1 MSDLDR
7 QGWFSDAIRGL
18 FAKLDSFVYSLIS
31 GLYQIFY
38 YVATATIIEGETVR
52 NFYSRVQLILGVIIM
67 FKVAISLFN
76 GIMNPDSLNDNK
88 NGFSSII
95 KRIVMV
101 LIMLVL
107 MVPLN
112 IPNVGSED
120 SYDNNS
126 QESWNARMNNN
137 GILFGTLFEI
147 QSRLLSQNTISKLI
161 LGDNDN
167 DEEYSLD
174 GSYSGYQLSS
184 IILKSFVTPN
194 VLVDGLDPEDD
205 KNRVCSADALSSQYD
220 DDSYADIYDQYEST
234 MIPSNVLSMVNV
246 SCSPEE
252 SIGQK
257 IGTVLG
263 TIAGGAG
270 GAVIGGP
277 IGLLIGAFG
286 ANTAADAIVD
296 YQNGAYYAFS
306 YSYIFSTLIGVLVVI
321 LLVSFTVDAAIRVF
335 KLAILK
341 LIAPVPILSYIDPKT
356 ESTFQNWLKMIGTTF
371 ADLFIRLGILNLIIF
386 FIKELDSNG
395 FGLHLD
401 DATGIVPIFAKL
413 FIILGLLM
421 FAKAAPKFIAD
432 SLGIKDTG
440 KFKLF
445 GGLGRLQ
452 ATGSMLAGTVGSA
465 ATNWR
470 AFRQEQPKR
479 EDVLQHPIA
488 ARASNFFR
496 RGVGAAGSAL
506 LGGAGGLITGAN
518 ALSGA
523 DSDFNKNVVRAQ
535 QNRNAQ
541 RASHSTMIGRFIDRQ
556 AQLWTGQ
563 SLADRDKQALDAN
576 IKAKEAIGNF
586 KKRAQEEA
594 RKNSN
599 ITGSVN
605 IQGPNGTTRSVVAN
619 YEKLI
624 AAMGAK
630 DSSGNF
636 TYNGGQYNVSD
647 FDTNV
652 LNELLKSQTNTYLSN
667 PNNAKSVEADFKAL
681 QSAVNSSSFA
691 RDVSS
696 YITNAS
702 TAFDNSGT
710 LMGKAAGA
718 VADYQYDMTHVKHMA
733 NKQANDSK

>member
-1 MSDLDR
+1 MVDNTERGIILDGFRSIMAGLDR
-7 QGWFSDAIRGL
+7 V
-18 FAKLDSFVYSLIS
+18 VYNLLSVI
-31 GLYQIFY
+31 YEIFFN
-38 YVATATIIEGETVR
+38 VATANIISGQTVKT
-52 NFYSRVQLILGVIIM
+52 FYSRVQLILGVVIM

-76 GIMNPDSLNDNK
+76 GIMNPDSLNDGK
-88 NGFSSII
+88 NAFSSII
-95 KRIVMV
+95 KRVVMV
-101 LIMLVL
+101 LIMFVL

-112 IPNVGSED
+112 IPNAGNSD
-120 SYDNNS
+120 DYTSNS
-126 QESWNARMNNN
+126 QSSWNARMNEN
-137 GILFGTLFEI
+137 GILFGTLYEV
-147 QSRLLSQNTISKLI
+147 QSRLLSQNIVSKLI
-161 LGDNDN
+161 LGTDYSASN
-167 DEEYSLD
+167 DEDDDPNSISNFANDTLHLNVNENEYEKAAR
-174 GSYSGYQLSS
+174 QLSS
-184 IILKSFVTPN
+184 IVLRCFVTIN
-194 VLVDGLDPEDD
+194 LESEYGDPAEDD
-205 KNRVCSADALSSQYD
+205 DRMCKEDSEPKLENYDKSYAVYED
-220 DDSYADIYDQYEST
+220 DDSTASEILAEINQMCDIQTGWGGERYAYNY
-234 MIPSNVLSMVNV
+234 L
-246 SCSPEE
+246 
-252 SIGQK
+252 
-257 IGTVLG
+257 
-263 TIAGGAG
+263 
-270 GAVIGGP
+270 
-277 IGLLIGAFG
+277 FG
-286 ANTAADAIVD
+286 
-296 YQNGAYYAFS
+296 
-306 YSYIFSTLIGVLVVI
+306 FSTIVGILFVI
-321 LLVSFTVDAAIRVF
+321 IIVSFTVDAAIRVF
-335 KLAILK
+335 KLAILR
-341 LIAPVPILSYIDPKT
+341 LIAPIPIISYIDPKT
-356 ESTFQNWLKMIGTTF
+356 ESTFQNWVKILGKTF
-371 ADLFIRLGILNLIIF
+371 ADLFVRLAIINFVIF
-386 FIKELDSNG
+386 FIREFGTNSLGVTVAGNG
-395 FGLHLD
+395 LVGVFSK
-401 DATGIVPIFAKL
+401 IF
-413 FIILGLLM
+413 IYLGLLM
-421 FAKAAPKFIAD
+421 FAKEAPKFIAD

-445 GGLGRLQ
+445 GGLGRLH

-506 LGGAGGLITGAN
+506 IGGAGGLITGAN

-523 DSDFNKNVVRAQ
+523 ESDFNKNVVRAQ

-541 RASHSTMIGRFIDRQ
+541 RASHSTMIGRFNDRQ

>member
-1 MSDLDR
+1 MVDNTERGIILDGFR
-7 QGWFSDAIRGL
+7 SIIAGIDRV
-18 FAKLDSFVYSLIS
+18 VYNLLSVI
-31 GLYQIFY
+31 YEIFFN
-38 YVATATIIEGETVR
+38 VATANIISGQTVKT
-52 NFYSRVQLILGVIIM
+52 FYSRVQLILGVVIM
-67 FKVAISLFN
+67 FKVAISLLN
-76 GIMNPDSLNDNK
+76 GIMNPDSLNDGK

-101 LIMLVL
+101 LIMFVL

-112 IPNVGSED
+112 IPNAGNSD
-120 SYDNNS
+120 DYTSNS
-126 QESWNARMNNN
+126 QSSWNARMNEN
-137 GILFGTLFEI
+137 GILFGTLYEV
-147 QSRLLSQNTISKLI
+147 QSRLLSQNIVSKLI
-161 LGDNDN
+161 LGTDYSASN
-167 DEEYSLD
+167 DEDDDPNSVSNFANDILHLNVNETEYEKAAR
-174 GSYSGYQLSS
+174 QLSS
-184 IILKSFVTPN
+184 IVLRCFVTIN
-194 VLVDGLDPEDD
+194 LESEYGDPTEDD
-205 KNRVCSADALSSQYD
+205 DRMCKEDDLENYDKSYDVYEYD
-220 DDSYADIYDQYEST
+220 DSTASEILAEINQKCDIETGYGGERYAYNY
-234 MIPSNVLSMVNV
+234 L
-246 SCSPEE
+246 
-252 SIGQK
+252 
-257 IGTVLG
+257 
-263 TIAGGAG
+263 
-270 GAVIGGP
+270 
-277 IGLLIGAFG
+277 FG
-286 ANTAADAIVD
+286 
-296 YQNGAYYAFS
+296 
-306 YSYIFSTLIGVLVVI
+306 FSTIVGVLFVI
-321 LLVSFTVDAAIRVF
+321 IIVSFTVDAAIRVF
-335 KLAILK
+335 KLAILR
-341 LIAPVPILSYIDPKT
+341 LIAPIPIISYIDPKT
-356 ESTFQNWLKMIGTTF
+356 ESTFQNWVKILGKTF
-371 ADLFIRLGILNLIIF
+371 ADLFVRLAIINFVIF
-386 FIKELDSNG
+386 FIREFGTNSLGVTVAGNG
-395 FGLHLD
+395 LVGVFSK
-401 DATGIVPIFAKL
+401 IF
-413 FIILGLLM
+413 IYLGLLM
-421 FAKAAPKFIAD
+421 FAKEAPKFIAD

-445 GGLGRLQ
+445 GGLGRLH

-506 LGGAGGLITGAN
+506 IGGAGGLITGAN

-523 DSDFNKNVVRAQ
+523 ESDFNKNVVRAQ

-541 RASHSTMIGRFIDRQ
+541 RASHSTMIGRFNDRQ

>member
-1 MSDLDR
+1 MVDNTERGIILDGFR
-7 QGWFSDAIRGL
+7 SIIAGIDRV
-18 FAKLDSFVYSLIS
+18 VYNLLSVI
-31 GLYQIFY
+31 YEIFFN
-38 YVATATIIEGETVR
+38 VATANIISGQTVKT
-52 NFYSRVQLILGVIIM
+52 FYSRVQLILGVVIM
-67 FKVAISLFN
+67 FKVAISLLN
-76 GIMNPDSLNDNK
+76 GIMNPDSLNDGK

-101 LIMLVL
+101 LIMFVL

-112 IPNVGSED
+112 IPNAGNSD
-120 SYDNNS
+120 DYTSNS
-126 QESWNARMNNN
+126 QSSWNARMNEN
-137 GILFGTLFEI
+137 GILFGTLYEV
-147 QSRLLSQNTISKLI
+147 QSRLLSQNIVSKLI
-161 LGDNDN
+161 LGTDYSASN
-167 DEEYSLD
+167 DEDDDPNSVSNFANDTLHLNVNETEYEKAAR
-174 GSYSGYQLSS
+174 QLSS
-184 IILKSFVTPN
+184 IVLRCFVTIN
-194 VLVDGLDPEDD
+194 LESEYGDPTEDD
-205 KNRVCSADALSSQYD
+205 DRICKEDDLENYDKSYDVYED
-220 DDSYADIYDQYEST
+220 DDSTASEILAEINQKCDIETGYGGERYAYNY
-234 MIPSNVLSMVNV
+234 L
-246 SCSPEE
+246 
-252 SIGQK
+252 
-257 IGTVLG
+257 
-263 TIAGGAG
+263 
-270 GAVIGGP
+270 
-277 IGLLIGAFG
+277 FG
-286 ANTAADAIVD
+286 
-296 YQNGAYYAFS
+296 
-306 YSYIFSTLIGVLVVI
+306 FSTIVGVLFVI
-321 LLVSFTVDAAIRVF
+321 IIVSFTVDAAIRVF
-335 KLAILK
+335 KLAILR
-341 LIAPVPILSYIDPKT
+341 LIAPIPIISYIDPKT
-356 ESTFQNWLKMIGTTF
+356 ESTFQNWVKILGKTF
-371 ADLFIRLGILNLIIF
+371 ADLFVRLAIINFVIF
-386 FIKELDSNG
+386 FIREFGTNSLGVTVAGNG
-395 FGLHLD
+395 LVGVFSK
-401 DATGIVPIFAKL
+401 IF
-413 FIILGLLM
+413 IYLGLLM
-421 FAKAAPKFIAD
+421 FAKEAPKFIAD

-445 GGLGRLQ
+445 GGLGRLH

-506 LGGAGGLITGAN
+506 IGGAGGLITGAN

-523 DSDFNKNVVRAQ
+523 ESDFNKNVVRAQ

-541 RASHSTMIGRFIDRQ
+541 RASHSTMIGRFNDRQ

>member
-1 MSDLDR
+1 MVDNTERGIILDGFRSIMAGLDR
-7 QGWFSDAIRGL
+7 V
-18 FAKLDSFVYSLIS
+18 VYNLLSVI
-31 GLYQIFY
+31 YEIFFN
-38 YVATATIIEGETVR
+38 VATANIISGQTVKT
-52 NFYSRVQLILGVIIM
+52 FYSRVQLILGVVIM

-76 GIMNPDSLNDNK
+76 GIMNPDSLNDGK

-95 KRIVMV
+95 KRVVMV
-101 LIMLVL
+101 LIMFVL

-112 IPNVGSED
+112 IPNAGNSD
-120 SYDNNS
+120 DYTSNS
-126 QESWNARMNNN
+126 QSSWNARMNEN
-137 GILFGTLFEI
+137 GILFGTLYEV
-147 QSRLLSQNTISKLI
+147 QSRLLSQNIVSKLI
-161 LGDNDN
+161 LGTDYSASN
-167 DEEYSLD
+167 DEDDDPNSISNFANDILHLNVNENEYEKAAR
-174 GSYSGYQLSS
+174 QLSS
-184 IILKSFVTPN
+184 IVLRCFVTIN
-194 VLVDGLDPEDD
+194 LESEYGDPAEDD
-205 KNRVCSADALSSQYD
+205 DRMCKEDSEPKLENYDKSYAVYEYD
-220 DDSYADIYDQYEST
+220 DSTASEILAEINQMCDIQTGWGGERYAYNY
-234 MIPSNVLSMVNV
+234 L
-246 SCSPEE
+246 
-252 SIGQK
+252 
-257 IGTVLG
+257 
-263 TIAGGAG
+263 
-270 GAVIGGP
+270 
-277 IGLLIGAFG
+277 FG
-286 ANTAADAIVD
+286 
-296 YQNGAYYAFS
+296 
-306 YSYIFSTLIGVLVVI
+306 FSTIVGILFVI
-321 LLVSFTVDAAIRVF
+321 IIVSFTVDAAIRVF
-335 KLAILK
+335 KLAILR
-341 LIAPVPILSYIDPKT
+341 LIAPIPIISYIDPKT
-356 ESTFQNWLKMIGTTF
+356 ESTFQNWVKILGKTF
-371 ADLFIRLGILNLIIF
+371 ADLFVRLAIINFVIF
-386 FIKELDSNG
+386 FIREFGTNSLGVTVAGNG
-395 FGLHLD
+395 LVGVFSK
-401 DATGIVPIFAKL
+401 IF
-413 FIILGLLM
+413 IYLGLLM
-421 FAKAAPKFIAD
+421 FAKEAPKFIAD

-445 GGLGRLQ
+445 GGLGRLH

-506 LGGAGGLITGAN
+506 IGGAGGLITGAN

-523 DSDFNKNVVRAQ
+523 ESDFNKNVVRAQ

-541 RASHSTMIGRFIDRQ
+541 RASHSTMIGRFNDRQ

>member
-1 MSDLDR
+1 MN
-7 QGWFSDAIRGL
+7 
-18 FAKLDSFVYSLIS
+18 VN
-31 GLYQIFY
+31 
-38 YVATATIIEGETVR
+38 ETE
-52 NFYSRVQLILGVIIM
+52 YE
-67 FKVAISLFN
+67 KA
-76 GIMNPDSLNDNK
+76 
-88 NGFSSII
+88 
-95 KRIVMV
+95 
-101 LIMLVL
+101 
-107 MVPLN
+107 
-112 IPNVGSED
+112 
-120 SYDNNS
+120 
-126 QESWNARMNNN
+126 AR
-137 GILFGTLFEI
+137 
-147 QSRLLSQNTISKLI
+147 
-161 LGDNDN
+161 
-167 DEEYSLD
+167 
-174 GSYSGYQLSS
+174 QLSS
-184 IILKSFVTPN
+184 IVLRCFVTIN
-194 VLVDGLDPEDD
+194 LESEYGDPTEDD
-205 KNRVCSADALSSQYD
+205 DRMCKEDDLENYDKSYDVYED
-220 DDSYADIYDQYEST
+220 DDSTASEILAEINQKCDIETGYGGERYAYNY
-234 MIPSNVLSMVNV
+234 L
-246 SCSPEE
+246 
-252 SIGQK
+252 
-257 IGTVLG
+257 
-263 TIAGGAG
+263 
-270 GAVIGGP
+270 
-277 IGLLIGAFG
+277 FG
-286 ANTAADAIVD
+286 
-296 YQNGAYYAFS
+296 
-306 YSYIFSTLIGVLVVI
+306 FSTIVGVLFVI
-321 LLVSFTVDAAIRVF
+321 IIVSFTVDAAIRVF
-335 KLAILK
+335 KLAILR
-341 LIAPVPILSYIDPKT
+341 LIAPIPIISYIDPKT
-356 ESTFQNWLKMIGTTF
+356 ESTFQNWVKILGKTF
-371 ADLFIRLGILNLIIF
+371 ADLFVRLAIINFVIF
-386 FIKELDSNG
+386 FIREFGTNSLGVTVAGNG
-395 FGLHLD
+395 LVGVFSK
-401 DATGIVPIFAKL
+401 IF
-413 FIILGLLM
+413 IYLGLLM
-421 FAKAAPKFIAD
+421 FAKEAPKFIAD

-445 GGLGRLQ
+445 GGLGRLH

-506 LGGAGGLITGAN
+506 IGGAGGLITGAN

-523 DSDFNKNVVRAQ
+523 ESDFNKNVVRAQ

-541 RASHSTMIGRFIDRQ
+541 RASHSTMIGRFNDRQ

>member
-1 MSDLDR
+1 MVDNTERGIILDGFRSIMAGLDR
-7 QGWFSDAIRGL
+7 V
-18 FAKLDSFVYSLIS
+18 VYNLLSVI
-31 GLYQIFY
+31 YEIFFN
-38 YVATATIIEGETVR
+38 VATANIISGQTVKT
-52 NFYSRVQLILGVIIM
+52 FYSRVQLILGVVIM

-76 GIMNPDSLNDNK
+76 GIMNPDSLNDGK

-95 KRIVMV
+95 KRVVMV
-101 LIMLVL
+101 LIMFVL

-112 IPNVGSED
+112 IPNAGNSD
-120 SYDNNS
+120 DYTSNS
-126 QESWNARMNNN
+126 QSSWNARMNEN
-137 GILFGTLFEI
+137 GILFGTLYEV
-147 QSRLLSQNTISKLI
+147 QSRLLSQNIVSKLI
-161 LGDNDN
+161 LGTDYSASN
-167 DEEYSLD
+167 DEDDDPNSISNFANDTLHLNVNENEYEKAAR
-174 GSYSGYQLSS
+174 QLSS
-184 IILKSFVTPN
+184 IVLRCFVTIN
-194 VLVDGLDPEDD
+194 LESEYGDPAEDD
-205 KNRVCSADALSSQYD
+205 DRMCKEDSEPKLENYDKSYAVYED
-220 DDSYADIYDQYEST
+220 DDSTASEILAEINQMCDIQTGFGGERYAYNY
-234 MIPSNVLSMVNV
+234 L
-246 SCSPEE
+246 
-252 SIGQK
+252 
-257 IGTVLG
+257 
-263 TIAGGAG
+263 
-270 GAVIGGP
+270 
-277 IGLLIGAFG
+277 FG
-286 ANTAADAIVD
+286 
-296 YQNGAYYAFS
+296 
-306 YSYIFSTLIGVLVVI
+306 FSTIVGILFVI
-321 LLVSFTVDAAIRVF
+321 IIVSFTVDAAIRVF
-335 KLAILK
+335 KLAILR
-341 LIAPVPILSYIDPKT
+341 LIAPIPIISYIDPKT
-356 ESTFQNWLKMIGTTF
+356 ESTFQNWVKILGKTF
-371 ADLFIRLGILNLIIF
+371 ADLFVRLAIINFVIF
-386 FIKELDSNG
+386 FIREFGTNSLGVTVAGNG
-395 FGLHLD
+395 LVGVFSK
-401 DATGIVPIFAKL
+401 IF
-413 FIILGLLM
+413 IYLGLLM
-421 FAKAAPKFIAD
+421 FAKEAPKFIAD

-445 GGLGRLQ
+445 GGLGRLH

-506 LGGAGGLITGAN
+506 IGGAGGLITGAN

-523 DSDFNKNVVRAQ
+523 ESDFNKNVVRAQ

-541 RASHSTMIGRFIDRQ
+541 RASHSTMIGRFNDRQ

>member
-1 MSDLDR
+1 MVDNTERGIILDGFRTIMAGLDR
-7 QGWFSDAIRGL
+7 V
-18 FAKLDSFVYSLIS
+18 VYNLLSVI
-31 GLYQIFY
+31 YEIFFN
-38 YVATATIIEGETVR
+38 VATANIISGQTVKT
-52 NFYSRVQLILGVIIM
+52 FYSRVQLILGVVIM

-76 GIMNPDSLNDNK
+76 GIMNPDSLNDGK

-95 KRIVMV
+95 KRVVMV
-101 LIMLVL
+101 LIMFVL

-112 IPNVGSED
+112 IPNAGNSD
-120 SYDNNS
+120 DYTSNS
-126 QESWNARMNNN
+126 QSSWNARMNEN
-137 GILFGTLFEI
+137 GILFGTLYEV
-147 QSRLLSQNTISKLI
+147 QSRLLSQNIVSKLI
-161 LGDNDN
+161 LGTDYSASN
-167 DEEYSLD
+167 DEDDDPNSISNFANDTLHLNVNENEYEKAAR
-174 GSYSGYQLSS
+174 QLSS
-184 IILKSFVTPN
+184 IVLRCFVTIN
-194 VLVDGLDPEDD
+194 LESEYGDPAEDD
-205 KNRVCSADALSSQYD
+205 DRMCKEDSEPKLENYDKSYAVYED
-220 DDSYADIYDQYEST
+220 DDSTASEILAEINQMCDIQTGLGGERYAYNY
-234 MIPSNVLSMVNV
+234 L
-246 SCSPEE
+246 
-252 SIGQK
+252 
-257 IGTVLG
+257 
-263 TIAGGAG
+263 
-270 GAVIGGP
+270 
-277 IGLLIGAFG
+277 FG
-286 ANTAADAIVD
+286 
-296 YQNGAYYAFS
+296 
-306 YSYIFSTLIGVLVVI
+306 FSTIVGILFVI
-321 LLVSFTVDAAIRVF
+321 IIVSFTVDAAIRVF
-335 KLAILK
+335 KLAILR
-341 LIAPVPILSYIDPKT
+341 LIAPIPIISYIDPKT
-356 ESTFQNWLKMIGTTF
+356 ESTFQNWVKILGKTF
-371 ADLFIRLGILNLIIF
+371 ADLFVRLAIINFVIF
-386 FIKELDSNG
+386 FIREFGTNSLGVTVAGNG
-395 FGLHLD
+395 LVGVFSK
-401 DATGIVPIFAKL
+401 IF
-413 FIILGLLM
+413 IYLGLLM
-421 FAKAAPKFIAD
+421 FAKEAPKFIAD

-445 GGLGRLQ
+445 GGLGRLH

-506 LGGAGGLITGAN
+506 IGGAGGLITGAN

-523 DSDFNKNVVRAQ
+523 ESDFNKNVVRAQ

-541 RASHSTMIGRFIDRQ
+541 RASHSTMIGRFNDRQ

>member
-1 MSDLDR
+1 M
-7 QGWFSDAIRGL
+7 
-18 FAKLDSFVYSLIS
+18 
-31 GLYQIFY
+31 
-38 YVATATIIEGETVR
+38 
-52 NFYSRVQLILGVIIM
+52 
-67 FKVAISLFN
+67 
-76 GIMNPDSLNDNK
+76 
-88 NGFSSII
+88 
-95 KRIVMV
+95 
-101 LIMLVL
+101 
-107 MVPLN
+107 
-112 IPNVGSED
+112 
-120 SYDNNS
+120 
-126 QESWNARMNNN
+126 
-137 GILFGTLFEI
+137 
-147 QSRLLSQNTISKLI
+147 
-161 LGDNDN
+161 
-167 DEEYSLD
+167 
-174 GSYSGYQLSS
+174 
-184 IILKSFVTPN
+184 
-194 VLVDGLDPEDD
+194 
-205 KNRVCSADALSSQYD
+205 
-220 DDSYADIYDQYEST
+220 
-234 MIPSNVLSMVNV
+234 
-246 SCSPEE
+246 
-252 SIGQK
+252 
-257 IGTVLG
+257 
-263 TIAGGAG
+263 
-270 GAVIGGP
+270 
-277 IGLLIGAFG
+277 
-286 ANTAADAIVD
+286 
-296 YQNGAYYAFS
+296 
-306 YSYIFSTLIGVLVVI
+306 
-321 LLVSFTVDAAIRVF
+321 
-335 KLAILK
+335 
-341 LIAPVPILSYIDPKT
+341 
-356 ESTFQNWLKMIGTTF
+356 
-371 ADLFIRLGILNLIIF
+371 IIF

-523 DSDFNKNVVRAQ
+523 ESDFNKNVVRAQ

-541 RASHSTMIGRFIDRQ
+541 RASHSTMIGRFNDRQ

-619 YEKLI
+619 YEKLV

-718 VADYQYDMTHVKHMA
+718 VADYQYDMTHVKHMS

>member
-1 MSDLDR
+1 MVDNTERGIILDGFR
-7 QGWFSDAIRGL
+7 SIIAGIDRV
-18 FAKLDSFVYSLIS
+18 VYNLLSVI
-31 GLYQIFY
+31 YEIFFN
-38 YVATATIIEGETVR
+38 VATANIISGQTVKT
-52 NFYSRVQLILGVIIM
+52 FYSRVQLILGVVIM
-67 FKVAISLFN
+67 FKVAISLLN
-76 GIMNPDSLNDNK
+76 GIMNPDSLNDGK

-101 LIMLVL
+101 LIMFVL

-112 IPNVGSED
+112 IPNAGNSD
-120 SYDNNS
+120 DYTSNS
-126 QESWNARMNNN
+126 QSSWNARMNEN
-137 GILFGTLFEI
+137 GILFGTLYEV
-147 QSRLLSQNTISKLI
+147 QSRLLSQNIVSKLI
-161 LGDNDN
+161 LGTDYSASN
-167 DEEYSLD
+167 DEDDDPNSVSNFANDTLHLNVNETEYEKAAR
-174 GSYSGYQLSS
+174 QLSS
-184 IILKSFVTPN
+184 IVLRCFVTIN
-194 VLVDGLDPEDD
+194 LESEYGDPTEDD
-205 KNRVCSADALSSQYD
+205 DRMCKEDDLENYDKSYDVYED
-220 DDSYADIYDQYEST
+220 DDSTASEILAEINQKCDIETGYGGERYAYNY
-234 MIPSNVLSMVNV
+234 L
-246 SCSPEE
+246 
-252 SIGQK
+252 
-257 IGTVLG
+257 
-263 TIAGGAG
+263 
-270 GAVIGGP
+270 
-277 IGLLIGAFG
+277 FG
-286 ANTAADAIVD
+286 
-296 YQNGAYYAFS
+296 
-306 YSYIFSTLIGVLVVI
+306 FSTIVGVLFVI
-321 LLVSFTVDAAIRVF
+321 IIVSFTVDAAIRVF
-335 KLAILK
+335 KLAILR
-341 LIAPVPILSYIDPKT
+341 LIAPISIISYIDPKT
-356 ESTFQNWLKMIGTTF
+356 ESTFQNWVKILGKTF
-371 ADLFIRLGILNLIIF
+371 ADLFVRLAIINFVIF
-386 FIKELDSNG
+386 FIREFGTNSLGVTVAGNG
-395 FGLHLD
+395 LVGVFSK
-401 DATGIVPIFAKL
+401 IF
-413 FIILGLLM
+413 IYLGLLM
-421 FAKAAPKFIAD
+421 FAKEAPKFIAD

-445 GGLGRLQ
+445 GGLGRLH

-506 LGGAGGLITGAN
+506 IGGAGGLITGAN

-523 DSDFNKNVVRAQ
+523 ESDFNKNVVRAQ

-541 RASHSTMIGRFIDRQ
+541 RASHSTMIGRFNDRQ

>member
-1 MSDLDR
+1 MVDNTERGIILDGFRSIMAGLDR
-7 QGWFSDAIRGL
+7 V
-18 FAKLDSFVYSLIS
+18 VYNLLSVI
-31 GLYQIFY
+31 YEIFFN
-38 YVATATIIEGETVR
+38 VATANIISGQTVKT
-52 NFYSRVQLILGVIIM
+52 FYSRVQLILGVVIM

-76 GIMNPDSLNDNK
+76 GIMNPDSLNDGK

-95 KRIVMV
+95 KRVVMV
-101 LIMLVL
+101 LIMFVL

-112 IPNVGSED
+112 IPNAGNSD
-120 SYDNNS
+120 DYTSNS
-126 QESWNARMNNN
+126 QSSWNARMNEN
-137 GILFGTLFEI
+137 GILFGTLYEV
-147 QSRLLSQNTISKLI
+147 QSRLLSQNIVSKLI
-161 LGDNDN
+161 LGTDYSASN
-167 DEEYSLD
+167 DEDDDPNSISNFANDTLHLNVNENEYEKAAR
-174 GSYSGYQLSS
+174 QLSS
-184 IILKSFVTPN
+184 IVLRCFVTIN
-194 VLVDGLDPEDD
+194 LESEYGDPAEDD
-205 KNRVCSADALSSQYD
+205 DRMCKEDSEPKLENYDKSYAVYED
-220 DDSYADIYDQYEST
+220 DDSTASEILAEINQMCDIQTGYGGERYAYNY
-234 MIPSNVLSMVNV
+234 L
-246 SCSPEE
+246 
-252 SIGQK
+252 
-257 IGTVLG
+257 
-263 TIAGGAG
+263 
-270 GAVIGGP
+270 
-277 IGLLIGAFG
+277 FG
-286 ANTAADAIVD
+286 
-296 YQNGAYYAFS
+296 
-306 YSYIFSTLIGVLVVI
+306 FSTIVGILFVI
-321 LLVSFTVDAAIRVF
+321 IIVSFTVDAAIRVF
-335 KLAILK
+335 KLAILR
-341 LIAPVPILSYIDPKT
+341 LIAPIPIISYIDPKT
-356 ESTFQNWLKMIGTTF
+356 ESTFQNWVKILGKTF
-371 ADLFIRLGILNLIIF
+371 ADLFVRLAIINFVIF
-386 FIKELDSNG
+386 FIREFGTNSLGVTVAGNG
-395 FGLHLD
+395 LVGVFSK
-401 DATGIVPIFAKL
+401 IF
-413 FIILGLLM
+413 IYLGLLM
-421 FAKAAPKFIAD
+421 FAKEAPKFIAD

-445 GGLGRLQ
+445 GGLGRLH

-506 LGGAGGLITGAN
+506 IGGAGGLITGAN

-523 DSDFNKNVVRAQ
+523 ESDFNKNVVRAQ

-541 RASHSTMIGRFIDRQ
+541 RASHSTMIGRFNDRQ

-619 YEKLI
+619 YEKLV

-652 LNELLKSQTNTYLSN
+652 LNDLLKSQTNTYLSN

>member
-1 MSDLDR
+1 MVDNTERGIILDGFRSIMAGLDR
-7 QGWFSDAIRGL
+7 V
-18 FAKLDSFVYSLIS
+18 VYNLLSVI
-31 GLYQIFY
+31 YEIFFN
-38 YVATATIIEGETVR
+38 VATANIISGQTVKT
-52 NFYSRVQLILGVIIM
+52 FYSRVQLILGVVIM

-76 GIMNPDSLNDNK
+76 GIMNPDSLNDGK

-95 KRIVMV
+95 KRVVMV
-101 LIMLVL
+101 LIMFVL

-112 IPNVGSED
+112 IPNAGNSD
-120 SYDNNS
+120 DYTSNS
-126 QESWNARMNNN
+126 QSSWNARMNEN
-137 GILFGTLFEI
+137 GILFGTLYEV
-147 QSRLLSQNTISKLI
+147 QSRLLSQNIVSKLI
-161 LGDNDN
+161 LGTDYSASN
-167 DEEYSLD
+167 DEDDDPNSISNFANDTLHLNVNENEYEKAAR
-174 GSYSGYQLSS
+174 QLSS
-184 IILKSFVTPN
+184 IVLRCFVTIN
-194 VLVDGLDPEDD
+194 LESEYGDPAEDD
-205 KNRVCSADALSSQYD
+205 DRMCKEDSEPELENYDKSYAVYED
-220 DDSYADIYDQYEST
+220 DDSTASEILAEINQMCDIQTGKGGERYAYNY
-234 MIPSNVLSMVNV
+234 L
-246 SCSPEE
+246 
-252 SIGQK
+252 
-257 IGTVLG
+257 
-263 TIAGGAG
+263 
-270 GAVIGGP
+270 
-277 IGLLIGAFG
+277 FG
-286 ANTAADAIVD
+286 
-296 YQNGAYYAFS
+296 
-306 YSYIFSTLIGVLVVI
+306 FSTIVGILFVI
-321 LLVSFTVDAAIRVF
+321 IIVSFTVDAAIRVF
-335 KLAILK
+335 KLAILR
-341 LIAPVPILSYIDPKT
+341 LIAPIPIISYIDPKT
-356 ESTFQNWLKMIGTTF
+356 ESTFQNWVKILGKTF
-371 ADLFIRLGILNLIIF
+371 ADLFVRLAIINFVIF
-386 FIKELDSNG
+386 FIREFGTNSLGVTVAGNG
-395 FGLHLD
+395 LVGVFSK
-401 DATGIVPIFAKL
+401 IF
-413 FIILGLLM
+413 IYLGLLM
-421 FAKAAPKFIAD
+421 FAKEAPKFIAD

-445 GGLGRLQ
+445 GGLGRLH

-506 LGGAGGLITGAN
+506 IGGAGGLITGAN

-523 DSDFNKNVVRAQ
+523 ESDFNKNVVRAQ
-535 QNRNAQ
+535 QNRNAR
-541 RASHSTMIGRFIDRQ
+541 RASHSTMIGRFKDRQ

>member
-1 MSDLDR
+1 MVDNTERGIILDGFRSIMAGLDR
-7 QGWFSDAIRGL
+7 V
-18 FAKLDSFVYSLIS
+18 VYNLLSVI
-31 GLYQIFY
+31 YEIFFN
-38 YVATATIIEGETVR
+38 VATANIISGQTVKT
-52 NFYSRVQLILGVIIM
+52 FYSRVQLILGVVIM

-76 GIMNPDSLNDNK
+76 GIMNPDSLNDGK

-95 KRIVMV
+95 KRVVMV
-101 LIMLVL
+101 LIMFVL

-112 IPNVGSED
+112 IPNAGNSD
-120 SYDNNS
+120 DYTSNS
-126 QESWNARMNNN
+126 QSSWNARMNEN
-137 GILFGTLFEI
+137 GILFGTLYEV
-147 QSRLLSQNTISKLI
+147 QSRLLSQNIVSKLI
-161 LGDNDN
+161 LGTDYSASN
-167 DEEYSLD
+167 DEDDDPNSISNFANDTLHLNVNENEYEKAAR
-174 GSYSGYQLSS
+174 QLSS
-184 IILKSFVTPN
+184 IVLRCFVTIN
-194 VLVDGLDPEDD
+194 LESEYGDPAEDD
-205 KNRVCSADALSSQYD
+205 DRMCKEDGEPKLENYDKSYAVYED
-220 DDSYADIYDQYEST
+220 DDSTASEILAEINQMCDIQTGYGGERYAYNY
-234 MIPSNVLSMVNV
+234 L
-246 SCSPEE
+246 
-252 SIGQK
+252 
-257 IGTVLG
+257 
-263 TIAGGAG
+263 
-270 GAVIGGP
+270 
-277 IGLLIGAFG
+277 FG
-286 ANTAADAIVD
+286 
-296 YQNGAYYAFS
+296 
-306 YSYIFSTLIGVLVVI
+306 FSTIVGILFVI
-321 LLVSFTVDAAIRVF
+321 IIVSFTVDAAIRVF
-335 KLAILK
+335 KLAILR
-341 LIAPVPILSYIDPKT
+341 LIAPIPIISYIDPKT
-356 ESTFQNWLKMIGTTF
+356 ESTFQNWVKILGKTF
-371 ADLFIRLGILNLIIF
+371 ADLFVRLAIINFVIF
-386 FIKELDSNG
+386 FIREFGTNSLGVTVAGNG
-395 FGLHLD
+395 LVGVFSK
-401 DATGIVPIFAKL
+401 IF
-413 FIILGLLM
+413 IYLGLLM
-421 FAKAAPKFIAD
+421 FAKEAPKFIAD

-445 GGLGRLQ
+445 GGLGRLH

-506 LGGAGGLITGAN
+506 IGGAGGLITGAN

-523 DSDFNKNVVRAQ
+523 ESDFNKNVVRAQ

-541 RASHSTMIGRFIDRQ
+541 RASHSTMIGRFNDRQ

>member
-1 MSDLDR
+1 MVDNTERGIILDGFRSIMAGLDR
-7 QGWFSDAIRGL
+7 V
-18 FAKLDSFVYSLIS
+18 VYNLLSVI
-31 GLYQIFY
+31 YEIFFN
-38 YVATATIIEGETVR
+38 VATANIISGQTVKT
-52 NFYSRVQLILGVIIM
+52 FYSRVQLILGVVIM

-76 GIMNPDSLNDNK
+76 GIMNPDSLNDGK

-95 KRIVMV
+95 KRVVMV
-101 LIMLVL
+101 LIMFVL

-112 IPNVGSED
+112 IPNAGNSD
-120 SYDNNS
+120 DYTSNS
-126 QESWNARMNNN
+126 QSSWNARMNEN
-137 GILFGTLFEI
+137 GILFGTLYEV
-147 QSRLLSQNTISKLI
+147 QSRLLSQNIVSKLI
-161 LGDNDN
+161 LGTDYSASN
-167 DEEYSLD
+167 DEDDDPNSISNFANDTLHLNVNENEYEKAAR
-174 GSYSGYQLSS
+174 QLSS
-184 IILKSFVTPN
+184 IVLRCFVTIN
-194 VLVDGLDPEDD
+194 LESEYGDPAEDD
-205 KNRVCSADALSSQYD
+205 DRMCKEDSEPKLENYDKSYAVYED
-220 DDSYADIYDQYEST
+220 DDSTASEILAEINQMCDIQTGRGGERYAYNY
-234 MIPSNVLSMVNV
+234 L
-246 SCSPEE
+246 
-252 SIGQK
+252 
-257 IGTVLG
+257 
-263 TIAGGAG
+263 
-270 GAVIGGP
+270 
-277 IGLLIGAFG
+277 FG
-286 ANTAADAIVD
+286 
-296 YQNGAYYAFS
+296 
-306 YSYIFSTLIGVLVVI
+306 FSTIVGILFVI
-321 LLVSFTVDAAIRVF
+321 IIVSFTVDAAIRVF
-335 KLAILK
+335 KLAILR
-341 LIAPVPILSYIDPKT
+341 LIAPIPIISYIDPKT
-356 ESTFQNWLKMIGTTF
+356 ESTFQNWVKILGKTF
-371 ADLFIRLGILNLIIF
+371 ADLFVRLAIINFVIF
-386 FIKELDSNG
+386 FIREFGTNSLGVTVAGNG
-395 FGLHLD
+395 LVGVFSK
-401 DATGIVPIFAKL
+401 IF
-413 FIILGLLM
+413 IYLGLLM
-421 FAKAAPKFIAD
+421 FAKEAPKFIAD

-445 GGLGRLQ
+445 GGLGRLH

-506 LGGAGGLITGAN
+506 IGGAGGLITGAN

-523 DSDFNKNVVRAQ
+523 ESDFNKNVVRAQ

>member
-1 MSDLDR
+1 MVDNTERGIILDGFRSIMAGLDR
-7 QGWFSDAIRGL
+7 V
-18 FAKLDSFVYSLIS
+18 VYNLLSVI
-31 GLYQIFY
+31 YEIFFN
-38 YVATATIIEGETVR
+38 VATANIISGQTVKT
-52 NFYSRVQLILGVIIM
+52 FYSRVQLILGVVIM

-76 GIMNPDSLNDNK
+76 GIMNPDSLNDGK

-95 KRIVMV
+95 KRVVMV
-101 LIMLVL
+101 LIMFVL

-112 IPNVGSED
+112 IPNAGNSD
-120 SYDNNS
+120 DYTSNS
-126 QESWNARMNNN
+126 QSSWNARMNEN
-137 GILFGTLFEI
+137 GILFGTLYEV
-147 QSRLLSQNTISKLI
+147 QSRLLSQNIVSKLI
-161 LGDNDN
+161 LGTDYSASN
-167 DEEYSLD
+167 DEDDDPNSVSNFANDTLHLNVNETEYEKAAR
-174 GSYSGYQLSS
+174 QLSS
-184 IILKSFVTPN
+184 IVLRCFVTIN
-194 VLVDGLDPEDD
+194 LESEYGDPAEDD
-205 KNRVCSADALSSQYD
+205 DRMCKESDLENYDKSYDVYED
-220 DDSYADIYDQYEST
+220 DDSTASEILAEINQKCDIQTGLGGERYAYNY
-234 MIPSNVLSMVNV
+234 L
-246 SCSPEE
+246 
-252 SIGQK
+252 
-257 IGTVLG
+257 
-263 TIAGGAG
+263 
-270 GAVIGGP
+270 
-277 IGLLIGAFG
+277 FG
-286 ANTAADAIVD
+286 
-296 YQNGAYYAFS
+296 
-306 YSYIFSTLIGVLVVI
+306 FSTIVGILFVI
-321 LLVSFTVDAAIRVF
+321 IIVSFTVDAAIRVF
-335 KLAILK
+335 KLAILR
-341 LIAPVPILSYIDPKT
+341 LIAPIPIISYIDPKT
-356 ESTFQNWLKMIGTTF
+356 ESTFQNWVKILGKTF
-371 ADLFIRLGILNLIIF
+371 ADLFVRLAIINFVIF
-386 FIKELDSNG
+386 FIREFGTNG
-395 FGLHLD
+395 LGVTVVGNGLV
-401 DATGIVPIFAKL
+401 GVFSKIF
-413 FIILGLLM
+413 IYLGLLM
-421 FAKAAPKFIAD
+421 FAKEAPKFIAD

-445 GGLGRLQ
+445 GGLGRLH

-506 LGGAGGLITGAN
+506 IGGAGGLITGAN

-523 DSDFNKNVVRAQ
+523 ESDFHKNVVRAQ

-541 RASHSTMIGRFIDRQ
+541 RASHSTMIGRFNDRQ

>member
-1 MSDLDR
+1 MVDNTERGIILDGFRSIMAGLDR
-7 QGWFSDAIRGL
+7 V
-18 FAKLDSFVYSLIS
+18 VYNLLSVI
-31 GLYQIFY
+31 YEIFFN
-38 YVATATIIEGETVR
+38 VATANIISGQTVKT
-52 NFYSRVQLILGVIIM
+52 FYSRVQLILGVVIM

-76 GIMNPDSLNDNK
+76 GIMNPDSLNDGK

-101 LIMLVL
+101 LIMFVL

-112 IPNVGSED
+112 IPNAGNSD
-120 SYDNNS
+120 DYTSNS
-126 QESWNARMNNN
+126 QSSWNARMNEN
-137 GILFGTLFEI
+137 GILFGTLYEV
-147 QSRLLSQNTISKLI
+147 QSRLLSQNIVSKLI
-161 LGDNDN
+161 LGTDYSASN
-167 DEEYSLD
+167 DEDDDPNSVSNFANDTEYEKAAR
-174 GSYSGYQLSS
+174 QLSS
-184 IILKSFVTPN
+184 IVLRCFVTINLESEYGNPT
-194 VLVDGLDPEDD
+194 EDD
-205 KNRVCSADALSSQYD
+205 DRMCKESDLENYDKSYDVYED
-220 DDSYADIYDQYEST
+220 DDSTASEILAE
-234 MIPSNVLSMVNV
+234 IN
-246 SCSPEE
+246 
-252 SIGQK
+252 QK
-257 IGTVLG
+257 CDIGTG
-263 TIAGGAG
+263 YGGERYAYNY
-270 GAVIGGP
+270 
-277 IGLLIGAFG
+277 LFG
-286 ANTAADAIVD
+286 
-296 YQNGAYYAFS
+296 
-306 YSYIFSTLIGVLVVI
+306 FSTIVGILFVI
-321 LLVSFTVDAAIRVF
+321 IIVSFTVDAAIRVF
-335 KLAILK
+335 KLAILR
-341 LIAPVPILSYIDPKT
+341 LIAPIPIISYIDPKT
-356 ESTFQNWLKMIGTTF
+356 ESTFQNWVKILGKTF
-371 ADLFIRLGILNLIIF
+371 ADLFVRLAIINFVIF
-386 FIKELDSNG
+386 FIREFGTNG
-395 FGLHLD
+395 LGVTVVGNGLV
-401 DATGIVPIFAKL
+401 GVFSKIF
-413 FIILGLLM
+413 IYLGLLM
-421 FAKAAPKFIAD
+421 FAKEAPKFIAD

-445 GGLGRLQ
+445 GGLGRLH

-470 AFRQEQPKR
+470 AFREEQPKR

-506 LGGAGGLITGAN
+506 IGGAGGLITGAN

-523 DSDFNKNVVRAQ
+523 ESDFNKNVVRAQ

-541 RASHSTMIGRFIDRQ
+541 RASHSTMIGRFNDRQ
-556 AQLWTGQ
+556 SQLWTGQ

-718 VADYQYDMTHVKHMA
+718 VADYQYDMKHVKHMA

>member
-1 MSDLDR
+1 MVDNTERGIILDGFRSIMAGLDR
-7 QGWFSDAIRGL
+7 V
-18 FAKLDSFVYSLIS
+18 VYNLLSVI
-31 GLYQIFY
+31 YEIFFN
-38 YVATATIIEGETVR
+38 VATANIISGQTVKT
-52 NFYSRVQLILGVIIM
+52 FYSRVQLILGVVIM

-76 GIMNPDSLNDNK
+76 GIMNPDSLNDGK

-95 KRIVMV
+95 KRVVMV
-101 LIMLVL
+101 LIMFVL

-112 IPNVGSED
+112 IPNAGNSD
-120 SYDNNS
+120 DYTSNS
-126 QESWNARMNNN
+126 QSSWNARMNEN
-137 GILFGTLFEI
+137 GILFGTLYEV
-147 QSRLLSQNTISKLI
+147 QSRLLSQNIVSKLI
-161 LGDNDN
+161 LGTDYSASN
-167 DEEYSLD
+167 DEDDDPNSISNFANDTLHLNVNENEYEKAAR
-174 GSYSGYQLSS
+174 QLSS
-184 IILKSFVTPN
+184 IVLRCFVTIN
-194 VLVDGLDPEDD
+194 LESEYGDPAEDD
-205 KNRVCSADALSSQYD
+205 DRMCKEDSEPKLENYDKSYAVYED
-220 DDSYADIYDQYEST
+220 DDSTASEILAEINQMCDIQTGWGGERYAYNY
-234 MIPSNVLSMVNV
+234 L
-246 SCSPEE
+246 
-252 SIGQK
+252 
-257 IGTVLG
+257 
-263 TIAGGAG
+263 
-270 GAVIGGP
+270 
-277 IGLLIGAFG
+277 FG
-286 ANTAADAIVD
+286 
-296 YQNGAYYAFS
+296 
-306 YSYIFSTLIGVLVVI
+306 FSTIVGILFVI
-321 LLVSFTVDAAIRVF
+321 IIVSFTVDAAIRVF
-335 KLAILK
+335 KLAILR
-341 LIAPVPILSYIDPKT
+341 LIAPIPIISYIDPKT
-356 ESTFQNWLKMIGTTF
+356 ESTFQNWVKILGKTF
-371 ADLFIRLGILNLIIF
+371 ADLFVRLAIINFVIF
-386 FIKELDSNG
+386 FIREFGTNSLGVTVAGNG
-395 FGLHLD
+395 LVGVFSK
-401 DATGIVPIFAKL
+401 IF
-413 FIILGLLM
+413 IYLGLLM
-421 FAKAAPKFIAD
+421 FAKEAPKFIAD

-445 GGLGRLQ
+445 GGLGRLH

-506 LGGAGGLITGAN
+506 IGGAGGLITGAN

-523 DSDFNKNVVRAQ
+523 ESDFNKNVVRAQ

-541 RASHSTMIGRFIDRQ
+541 RASHSTMIGRFNDRQ

>member
-1 MSDLDR
+1 MVDNTERGIILDGFRSIMAGLDR
-7 QGWFSDAIRGL
+7 V
-18 FAKLDSFVYSLIS
+18 VYNLLSVI
-31 GLYQIFY
+31 YEIFFN
-38 YVATATIIEGETVR
+38 VATANIISGQTVKT
-52 NFYSRVQLILGVIIM
+52 FYSRVQLILGVVIM

-76 GIMNPDSLNDNK
+76 GIMNPDSLNDGK

-95 KRIVMV
+95 KRVVMV
-101 LIMLVL
+101 LIMFVL

-112 IPNVGSED
+112 IPNAGNSD
-120 SYDNNS
+120 DYTSNS
-126 QESWNARMNNN
+126 QSSWNARMNEN
-137 GILFGTLFEI
+137 GILFGTLYEV
-147 QSRLLSQNTISKLI
+147 QSRLLSQNIVSKLI
-161 LGDNDN
+161 LGTDYSASN
-167 DEEYSLD
+167 DEDDDPNSISNFANDTLHLNVNENEYEKAAR
-174 GSYSGYQLSS
+174 QLSS
-184 IILKSFVTPN
+184 IVLRCFVTIN
-194 VLVDGLDPEDD
+194 LESEYGDPAEDD
-205 KNRVCSADALSSQYD
+205 DRMCKEDSEPKLENYDKSYAVYED
-220 DDSYADIYDQYEST
+220 DDSTASEILAEINQMCDIQTGSGGERYAYNY
-234 MIPSNVLSMVNV
+234 L
-246 SCSPEE
+246 
-252 SIGQK
+252 
-257 IGTVLG
+257 
-263 TIAGGAG
+263 
-270 GAVIGGP
+270 
-277 IGLLIGAFG
+277 FG
-286 ANTAADAIVD
+286 
-296 YQNGAYYAFS
+296 
-306 YSYIFSTLIGVLVVI
+306 FSTIVGILFVI
-321 LLVSFTVDAAIRVF
+321 IIVSFTVDAAIRVF
-335 KLAILK
+335 KLAILR
-341 LIAPVPILSYIDPKT
+341 LIAPIPIISYIDPKT
-356 ESTFQNWLKMIGTTF
+356 ESTFQNWVKILGKTF
-371 ADLFIRLGILNLIIF
+371 ADLFVRLAIINFVIF
-386 FIKELDSNG
+386 FIREFGTNSLGVTVAGNG
-395 FGLHLD
+395 LVGVFSK
-401 DATGIVPIFAKL
+401 IF
-413 FIILGLLM
+413 IYLGLLM
-421 FAKAAPKFIAD
+421 FAKEAPKFIAD

-440 KFKLF
+440 KFKLI
-445 GGLGRLQ
+445 GGLGRLH

-506 LGGAGGLITGAN
+506 IGGAGGLITGAN

-523 DSDFNKNVVRAQ
+523 ESDFNKNVVRAQ

-541 RASHSTMIGRFIDRQ
+541 RASHSTMIGRFNDRQ

>member
-1 MSDLDR
+1 MVDNTERGIILDGFR
-7 QGWFSDAIRGL
+7 SIIAGIDRV
-18 FAKLDSFVYSLIS
+18 VYNLLSVI
-31 GLYQIFY
+31 YEIFFN
-38 YVATATIIEGETVR
+38 VATANIISGQTVKT
-52 NFYSRVQLILGVIIM
+52 FYSRVQLILGVVIM
-67 FKVAISLFN
+67 FKVAISLLN
-76 GIMNPDSLNDNK
+76 GIMNPDSLNDGK

-101 LIMLVL
+101 LIMFVL

-112 IPNVGSED
+112 IPNAGNSD
-120 SYDNNS
+120 DYTSNS
-126 QESWNARMNNN
+126 QSSWNARMNEN
-137 GILFGTLFEI
+137 GILFGTLYEV
-147 QSRLLSQNTISKLI
+147 QSRLLSQNIVSKLI
-161 LGDNDN
+161 LGTDYSASN
-167 DEEYSLD
+167 DEDDDPNSVSNFANDTLHLNVNETEYEKAAR
-174 GSYSGYQLSS
+174 QLSS
-184 IILKSFVTPN
+184 IVLRCFVTIN
-194 VLVDGLDPEDD
+194 LESEYGDPTEDD
-205 KNRVCSADALSSQYD
+205 DRMCKEDDLENYDKSYDVYEYD
-220 DDSYADIYDQYEST
+220 DSTASEILAEINQKCDIETGYGGERYAYNY
-234 MIPSNVLSMVNV
+234 L
-246 SCSPEE
+246 
-252 SIGQK
+252 
-257 IGTVLG
+257 
-263 TIAGGAG
+263 
-270 GAVIGGP
+270 
-277 IGLLIGAFG
+277 FG
-286 ANTAADAIVD
+286 
-296 YQNGAYYAFS
+296 
-306 YSYIFSTLIGVLVVI
+306 FSTIVGVLFVI
-321 LLVSFTVDAAIRVF
+321 IIVSFTVDAAIRVF
-335 KLAILK
+335 KLAILR
-341 LIAPVPILSYIDPKT
+341 LIAPIPIISYIDPKT
-356 ESTFQNWLKMIGTTF
+356 ESTFQNWVKILGKTF
-371 ADLFIRLGILNLIIF
+371 ADLFVRLAIINFVIF
-386 FIKELDSNG
+386 FIREFGTNSLGVTVAGNG
-395 FGLHLD
+395 LVGVFSK
-401 DATGIVPIFAKL
+401 IF
-413 FIILGLLM
+413 IYLGLLM
-421 FAKAAPKFIAD
+421 FAKEAPKFIAD

-445 GGLGRLQ
+445 GGLGRLH

-506 LGGAGGLITGAN
+506 IGGAGGLITGAN

-523 DSDFNKNVVRAQ
+523 ESDFNKNVVRAQ

-541 RASHSTMIGRFIDRQ
+541 RASHSTMIGRFNDRQ

>member
-1 MSDLDR
+1 MVDNTERGIILDGFR
-7 QGWFSDAIRGL
+7 SIIAGIDRV
-18 FAKLDSFVYSLIS
+18 VYNLLSVI
-31 GLYQIFY
+31 YEIFFN
-38 YVATATIIEGETVR
+38 VATANIISGQTVKT
-52 NFYSRVQLILGVIIM
+52 FYSRVQLILGVVIM
-67 FKVAISLFN
+67 FKVAISLLN
-76 GIMNPDSLNDNK
+76 GIMNPDSLNDGK

-101 LIMLVL
+101 LIMFVL

-112 IPNVGSED
+112 IPNAGNSD
-120 SYDNNS
+120 DYTSNS
-126 QESWNARMNNN
+126 QSSWNARMNEN
-137 GILFGTLFEI
+137 GILFGTLYEV
-147 QSRLLSQNTISKLI
+147 QSRLLSQNIVSKLI
-161 LGDNDN
+161 LGTDYSVSN
-167 DEEYSLD
+167 DEDDDPNSVSNFANDTLHLNVNETEYEKAAR
-174 GSYSGYQLSS
+174 QLSS
-184 IILKSFVTPN
+184 IVLRCFVTINLKSEYGNPT
-194 VLVDGLDPEDD
+194 EDD
-205 KNRVCSADALSSQYD
+205 DRMCKESDLENYDKSYDVYED
-220 DDSYADIYDQYEST
+220 DDSTASEILAEINQKCDIE
-234 MIPSNVLSMVNV
+234 N
-246 SCSPEE
+246 
-252 SIGQK
+252 G
-257 IGTVLG
+257 
-263 TIAGGAG
+263 
-270 GAVIGGP
+270 IGGERYAYNY
-277 IGLLIGAFG
+277 LFG
-286 ANTAADAIVD
+286 
-296 YQNGAYYAFS
+296 
-306 YSYIFSTLIGVLVVI
+306 FSTIVGILFVI
-321 LLVSFTVDAAIRVF
+321 IIVSFTVDAAIRVF
-335 KLAILK
+335 KLAVLR
-341 LIAPVPILSYIDPKT
+341 LIAPIPIISYIDPKT
-356 ESTFQNWLKMIGTTF
+356 ESTFQNWVKILGKTF
-371 ADLFIRLGILNLIIF
+371 ADLFVRLAIINFVIF
-386 FIKELDSNG
+386 FVREFGTTGLGVTVVGNG
-395 FGLHLD
+395 LV
-401 DATGIVPIFAKL
+401 GIFSKIF
-413 FIILGLLM
+413 IYLGLLM
-421 FAKAAPKFIAD
+421 FAKEAPKFIAD

-445 GGLGRLQ
+445 GGLGRLH

-506 LGGAGGLITGAN
+506 IGGAGGLITGAN

-523 DSDFNKNVVRAQ
+523 ESDFNKNVVRAQ

-541 RASHSTMIGRFIDRQ
+541 RASHSTMIGRFNDRQ

>member
-1 MSDLDR
+1 MVDNTERGIILDGFRSIMAGLDR
-7 QGWFSDAIRGL
+7 V
-18 FAKLDSFVYSLIS
+18 VYNLLSVI
-31 GLYQIFY
+31 YEIFFN
-38 YVATATIIEGETVR
+38 VATANIISGQTVKT
-52 NFYSRVQLILGVIIM
+52 FYSRVQLILGVVIM

-76 GIMNPDSLNDNK
+76 GIMNPDSLNDGK

-95 KRIVMV
+95 KRVVMV
-101 LIMLVL
+101 LIMFVL

-112 IPNVGSED
+112 IPNAGNSD
-120 SYDNNS
+120 DYTSNS
-126 QESWNARMNNN
+126 QSSWNARMNEN
-137 GILFGTLFEI
+137 GILFGTLYEV
-147 QSRLLSQNTISKLI
+147 QSRLLSQNIVSKLI
-161 LGDNDN
+161 LGTDYSASN
-167 DEEYSLD
+167 DEDDDPNSISNFANDTLHLNVNENEYEKAAR
-174 GSYSGYQLSS
+174 QLSS
-184 IILKSFVTPN
+184 IVLRCFVTIN
-194 VLVDGLDPEDD
+194 LESEYGDPAEDD
-205 KNRVCSADALSSQYD
+205 DRMCKEDSEPKLENYDKSYAVYED
-220 DDSYADIYDQYEST
+220 DDSTASEILAEINQMCDIQPEYGGERYAYNY
-234 MIPSNVLSMVNV
+234 L
-246 SCSPEE
+246 
-252 SIGQK
+252 
-257 IGTVLG
+257 
-263 TIAGGAG
+263 
-270 GAVIGGP
+270 
-277 IGLLIGAFG
+277 FG
-286 ANTAADAIVD
+286 
-296 YQNGAYYAFS
+296 
-306 YSYIFSTLIGVLVVI
+306 FSTIVGILFVI
-321 LLVSFTVDAAIRVF
+321 IIVSFTVDAAIRVF
-335 KLAILK
+335 KLAILR
-341 LIAPVPILSYIDPKT
+341 LIAPIPIISYIDPKT
-356 ESTFQNWLKMIGTTF
+356 ESTFQNWVKILGKTF
-371 ADLFIRLGILNLIIF
+371 ADLFVRLAIINFVIF
-386 FIKELDSNG
+386 FIREFGTNSLGVTVAGNG
-395 FGLHLD
+395 LVGVFSK
-401 DATGIVPIFAKL
+401 IF
-413 FIILGLLM
+413 IYLGLLM
-421 FAKAAPKFIAD
+421 FAKEAPKFIAD

-445 GGLGRLQ
+445 GGLGRLH

-506 LGGAGGLITGAN
+506 IGGAGGLITGAN

-523 DSDFNKNVVRAQ
+523 ESDFNKNVVRAQ

-541 RASHSTMIGRFIDRQ
+541 RASHSTMIGRFNDRQ

>member
-1 MSDLDR
+1 MVDNTERGIILDGFRSIMAGLDR
-7 QGWFSDAIRGL
+7 V
-18 FAKLDSFVYSLIS
+18 VYNLLSVI
-31 GLYQIFY
+31 YEIFFN
-38 YVATATIIEGETVR
+38 VATANIISGQTVKT
-52 NFYSRVQLILGVIIM
+52 FYSRVQLILGVVIM

-76 GIMNPDSLNDNK
+76 GIMNPDSLNDGK

-95 KRIVMV
+95 KRVVMV
-101 LIMLVL
+101 LIMFVL

-112 IPNVGSED
+112 IPNAGNSD
-120 SYDNNS
+120 DYTSNS
-126 QESWNARMNNN
+126 QSSWNARMNEN
-137 GILFGTLFEI
+137 GILFGTLYEV
-147 QSRLLSQNTISKLI
+147 QSRLLSQNIVSKLI
-161 LGDNDN
+161 LGTDYSASN
-167 DEEYSLD
+167 DEDDDPNSISNFANDTLHLNVNENEYEKAAR
-174 GSYSGYQLSS
+174 QLSS
-184 IILKSFVTPN
+184 IVLRCFVTIN
-194 VLVDGLDPEDD
+194 LESEYGDPAEDD
-205 KNRVCSADALSSQYD
+205 DRMCKEDSEPKLENYDKSYAVYED
-220 DDSYADIYDQYEST
+220 DDSTASEILAEINQMCDIQTGYGGERYAYNY
-234 MIPSNVLSMVNV
+234 L
-246 SCSPEE
+246 
-252 SIGQK
+252 
-257 IGTVLG
+257 
-263 TIAGGAG
+263 
-270 GAVIGGP
+270 
-277 IGLLIGAFG
+277 FG
-286 ANTAADAIVD
+286 
-296 YQNGAYYAFS
+296 
-306 YSYIFSTLIGVLVVI
+306 FSTIVGILFVI
-321 LLVSFTVDAAIRVF
+321 IIVSFTVDAAIRVF
-335 KLAILK
+335 KLAILR
-341 LIAPVPILSYIDPKT
+341 LIAPIPIISYIDPKT
-356 ESTFQNWLKMIGTTF
+356 ESTFQNWVKILGKTF
-371 ADLFIRLGILNLIIF
+371 ADLFVRLAIINFVIF
-386 FIKELDSNG
+386 FIREFGTNSLGVTVAGNG
-395 FGLHLD
+395 LVGVFSK
-401 DATGIVPIFAKL
+401 IF
-413 FIILGLLM
+413 IYLGLLM
-421 FAKAAPKFIAD
+421 FAKEAPKFIAD

-445 GGLGRLQ
+445 GGLGRLH

-506 LGGAGGLITGAN
+506 IGGAGGLITGAN

-523 DSDFNKNVVRAQ
+523 ESDFNKNVVRAQ

-541 RASHSTMIGRFIDRQ
+541 RASHSTMIGRFNDRQ

-586 KKRAQEEA
+586 KERAQEEA

>member
-1 MSDLDR
+1 MVDNTERGIILDGFRSIMAGLDR
-7 QGWFSDAIRGL
+7 V
-18 FAKLDSFVYSLIS
+18 VYNLLSVI
-31 GLYQIFY
+31 YEIFFN
-38 YVATATIIEGETVR
+38 VATANIISGQTVKT
-52 NFYSRVQLILGVIIM
+52 FYSRVQLILGVVIM

-76 GIMNPDSLNDNK
+76 GIMNPDSLNDGK

-95 KRIVMV
+95 KRVVMV
-101 LIMLVL
+101 LIMFVL

-112 IPNVGSED
+112 IPNAGNSD
-120 SYDNNS
+120 DYTSNS
-126 QESWNARMNNN
+126 QSSWNARMNEN
-137 GILFGTLFEI
+137 GILFGTLYEV
-147 QSRLLSQNTISKLI
+147 QSRLLSQNIVSKLI
-161 LGDNDN
+161 LGTDYSASN
-167 DEEYSLD
+167 DEDDDPNSVSNFANDTLHLNVNETEYEKAAR
-174 GSYSGYQLSS
+174 QLSS
-184 IILKSFVTPN
+184 IVLRCFVTIN
-194 VLVDGLDPEDD
+194 LESEYGDPAEDD
-205 KNRVCSADALSSQYD
+205 DRMCKESDLENYDKSYDVYED
-220 DDSYADIYDQYEST
+220 DDSTASEILAEINQKCDIQTGLGGERYAYNY
-234 MIPSNVLSMVNV
+234 L
-246 SCSPEE
+246 
-252 SIGQK
+252 
-257 IGTVLG
+257 
-263 TIAGGAG
+263 
-270 GAVIGGP
+270 
-277 IGLLIGAFG
+277 FG
-286 ANTAADAIVD
+286 
-296 YQNGAYYAFS
+296 
-306 YSYIFSTLIGVLVVI
+306 FSTIVGILFVI
-321 LLVSFTVDAAIRVF
+321 IIVSFTVDAAIRVF
-335 KLAILK
+335 KLAILR
-341 LIAPVPILSYIDPKT
+341 LIAPIPIISYIDPKT
-356 ESTFQNWLKMIGTTF
+356 ESTFQNWVKILGKTF
-371 ADLFIRLGILNLIIF
+371 ADLFVRLAIINFVIF
-386 FIKELDSNG
+386 FIREFGTNG
-395 FGLHLD
+395 LGVTVVGNGLV
-401 DATGIVPIFAKL
+401 GVFSKIF
-413 FIILGLLM
+413 IYLGLLM
-421 FAKAAPKFIAD
+421 FAKEAPKFIAD

-445 GGLGRLQ
+445 GGLGRLH

-506 LGGAGGLITGAN
+506 IGGAGGLITGAN

-523 DSDFNKNVVRAQ
+523 ESDFNKNVVRAQ

-541 RASHSTMIGRFIDRQ
+541 RASHSTMIGRFNDRQ

-667 PNNAKSVEADFKAL
+667 PNNAKSVEAHFKAL

>member
-1 MSDLDR
+1 MVDNTERGIILDGFRSIMAGLDR
-7 QGWFSDAIRGL
+7 V
-18 FAKLDSFVYSLIS
+18 VYNLLSVI
-31 GLYQIFY
+31 YEIFFN
-38 YVATATIIEGETVR
+38 VATANIISGQTVKT
-52 NFYSRVQLILGVIIM
+52 FYSRVQLILGVVIM

-76 GIMNPDSLNDNK
+76 GIMNPDSLNDGK

-95 KRIVMV
+95 KRVVMV
-101 LIMLVL
+101 LIMFVL

-112 IPNVGSED
+112 IPNAGNSD
-120 SYDNNS
+120 DYTSNS
-126 QESWNARMNNN
+126 QSSWNARMNEN
-137 GILFGTLFEI
+137 GILFGTLYEV
-147 QSRLLSQNTISKLI
+147 QSRLLSQNIVSKLI
-161 LGDNDN
+161 LGTDYSASN
-167 DEEYSLD
+167 DEDDDPNSISNFANDTLHLNVNENEYEKAAR
-174 GSYSGYQLSS
+174 QLSS
-184 IILKSFVTPN
+184 IVLRCFVTIN
-194 VLVDGLDPEDD
+194 LESEYGDPAEDD
-205 KNRVCSADALSSQYD
+205 DRMCKEDSEPKLENYDKSYAVYED
-220 DDSYADIYDQYEST
+220 DDSTASEILAEINQMCDIETGYGGERYAYNY
-234 MIPSNVLSMVNV
+234 L
-246 SCSPEE
+246 
-252 SIGQK
+252 
-257 IGTVLG
+257 
-263 TIAGGAG
+263 
-270 GAVIGGP
+270 
-277 IGLLIGAFG
+277 FG
-286 ANTAADAIVD
+286 
-296 YQNGAYYAFS
+296 
-306 YSYIFSTLIGVLVVI
+306 FSTIVGILFVI
-321 LLVSFTVDAAIRVF
+321 IIVSFTVDAAIRVF
-335 KLAILK
+335 KLAILR
-341 LIAPVPILSYIDPKT
+341 LIAPIPIISYIDPKT
-356 ESTFQNWLKMIGTTF
+356 ESTFQNWVKILGKTF
-371 ADLFIRLGILNLIIF
+371 ADLFVRLAIINFVIF
-386 FIKELDSNG
+386 FIREFGTNG
-395 FGLHLD
+395 LGVTVAGNGLV
-401 DATGIVPIFAKL
+401 GVFSKIF
-413 FIILGLLM
+413 IYLGLLM
-421 FAKAAPKFIAD
+421 FAKEAPKFIAD

-445 GGLGRLQ
+445 GGLGRLH

-506 LGGAGGLITGAN
+506 IGGAGGLITGAN

-523 DSDFNKNVVRAQ
+523 ESDFNKNVVRAQ

-541 RASHSTMIGRFIDRQ
+541 RASHSTMIGRFNDRQ

-619 YEKLI
+619 YEKLV

-647 FDTNV
+647 FDANV
-652 LNELLKSQTNTYLSN
+652 LNELLKSQTNTYLSD

-681 QSAVNSSSFA
+681 QSAVNGSSFA

-702 TAFDNSGT
+702 TAFEHSGA

-718 VADYQYDMTHVKHMA
+718 VADYQYDMKHVKHMA

>member
-1 MSDLDR
+1 MVDNTERGIILDGFRSIMAGLDR
-7 QGWFSDAIRGL
+7 V
-18 FAKLDSFVYSLIS
+18 VYNLLSVI
-31 GLYQIFY
+31 YEIFFN
-38 YVATATIIEGETVR
+38 VATANIISGQTVKT
-52 NFYSRVQLILGVIIM
+52 FYSRVQLILGVVIM

-76 GIMNPDSLNDNK
+76 GIMNPDSLNDGK

-95 KRIVMV
+95 KRVVMV
-101 LIMLVL
+101 LIMFVL

-112 IPNVGSED
+112 IPNAGNSD
-120 SYDNNS
+120 DYTSNS
-126 QESWNARMNNN
+126 QSSWNARMNEN
-137 GILFGTLFEI
+137 GILFGTLYEV
-147 QSRLLSQNTISKLI
+147 QSRLLSQNIVSKLI
-161 LGDNDN
+161 LGTDYSASN
-167 DEEYSLD
+167 DEDDDPNSISNFANDTLHLNVNENEYEKAAR
-174 GSYSGYQLSS
+174 QLSS
-184 IILKSFVTPN
+184 IVLRCFVTIN
-194 VLVDGLDPEDD
+194 LESEYGDPAEDD
-205 KNRVCSADALSSQYD
+205 DRMCKEDSEPKLEKNDKSYAVYED
-220 DDSYADIYDQYEST
+220 DDSTASEILAEINQMCDIQTGLGGERYAYNY
-234 MIPSNVLSMVNV
+234 L
-246 SCSPEE
+246 
-252 SIGQK
+252 
-257 IGTVLG
+257 
-263 TIAGGAG
+263 
-270 GAVIGGP
+270 
-277 IGLLIGAFG
+277 FG
-286 ANTAADAIVD
+286 
-296 YQNGAYYAFS
+296 
-306 YSYIFSTLIGVLVVI
+306 FSTIVGILFVI
-321 LLVSFTVDAAIRVF
+321 IIVSFTVDAAIRVF
-335 KLAILK
+335 KLAILR
-341 LIAPVPILSYIDPKT
+341 LIAPIPIISYIDPKT
-356 ESTFQNWLKMIGTTF
+356 ESTFQNWVKILGKTF
-371 ADLFIRLGILNLIIF
+371 ADLFVRLAIINFVIF
-386 FIKELDSNG
+386 FIREFGTNSLGVTVAGNG
-395 FGLHLD
+395 LVGVFSK
-401 DATGIVPIFAKL
+401 IF
-413 FIILGLLM
+413 IYLGLLM
-421 FAKAAPKFIAD
+421 FAKEAPKFIAD

-445 GGLGRLQ
+445 GGLGRLH

-506 LGGAGGLITGAN
+506 IGGAGGLITGAN

-523 DSDFNKNVVRAQ
+523 ESDFNKNVVRAQ

-541 RASHSTMIGRFIDRQ
+541 RASHSTMIGRFNDRQ

>member
-1 MSDLDR
+1 MVDNTERGIILDGFRSIMAGLDR
-7 QGWFSDAIRGL
+7 V
-18 FAKLDSFVYSLIS
+18 VYNLLSVI
-31 GLYQIFY
+31 YEIFFN
-38 YVATATIIEGETVR
+38 VATANIISGQTVKT
-52 NFYSRVQLILGVIIM
+52 FYSRVQLILGVVIM

-76 GIMNPDSLNDNK
+76 GIMNPDSLNDGK

-101 LIMLVL
+101 LIMFVL

-112 IPNVGSED
+112 IPNAGNSD
-120 SYDNNS
+120 DYTSNS
-126 QESWNARMNNN
+126 QSSWNARMNEN
-137 GILFGTLFEI
+137 GILFGTLYEV
-147 QSRLLSQNTISKLI
+147 QSRLLSQNIVSKLI
-161 LGDNDN
+161 LGTDYSASN
-167 DEEYSLD
+167 DEDDDPNSVSNFANDTEYEKAAR
-174 GSYSGYQLSS
+174 QLSS
-184 IILKSFVTPN
+184 IVLRCFVTINLESEYGNPT
-194 VLVDGLDPEDD
+194 EDD
-205 KNRVCSADALSSQYD
+205 DRMCKESDLENYDKSYDVYED
-220 DDSYADIYDQYEST
+220 DDSTASEILAE
-234 MIPSNVLSMVNV
+234 IN
-246 SCSPEE
+246 
-252 SIGQK
+252 QK
-257 IGTVLG
+257 CDIGTG
-263 TIAGGAG
+263 YGGERYAYNY
-270 GAVIGGP
+270 
-277 IGLLIGAFG
+277 LFG
-286 ANTAADAIVD
+286 
-296 YQNGAYYAFS
+296 
-306 YSYIFSTLIGVLVVI
+306 FSTIVGILFVI
-321 LLVSFTVDAAIRVF
+321 IIVSFTVDAAIRVF
-335 KLAILK
+335 KLAILR
-341 LIAPVPILSYIDPKT
+341 LIAPIPIISYIDPKT
-356 ESTFQNWLKMIGTTF
+356 ESTFQNWVKILGKTF
-371 ADLFIRLGILNLIIF
+371 ADLFVRLAIINFVIF
-386 FIKELDSNG
+386 FIREFGTNG
-395 FGLHLD
+395 LGVTVTGNGLV
-401 DATGIVPIFAKL
+401 GVFSKIF
-413 FIILGLLM
+413 IYLGLLM
-421 FAKAAPKFIAD
+421 FAKEAPKFIAD

-445 GGLGRLQ
+445 GGLGRLH

-506 LGGAGGLITGAN
+506 IGGAGGLITGAN

-523 DSDFNKNVVRAQ
+523 ESDFNKNVVRAQ

-541 RASHSTMIGRFIDRQ
+541 RASHSTMIGRFNDRQ
-556 AQLWTGQ
+556 SQLWTGQ

-718 VADYQYDMTHVKHMA
+718 VADYQYDMKHVKHMA

>member
-1 MSDLDR
+1 MVDNTERGIILDGFRSIMAGLDR
-7 QGWFSDAIRGL
+7 V
-18 FAKLDSFVYSLIS
+18 VYNLLSVI
-31 GLYQIFY
+31 YEIFFN
-38 YVATATIIEGETVR
+38 VATANIISGQTVKT
-52 NFYSRVQLILGVIIM
+52 FYSRVQLILGVVIM

-76 GIMNPDSLNDNK
+76 GIMNPDSLNDGK

-95 KRIVMV
+95 KRVVMV
-101 LIMLVL
+101 LIMFVL

-112 IPNVGSED
+112 IPNAGNSD
-120 SYDNNS
+120 DYTSNS
-126 QESWNARMNNN
+126 QSSWNARMNEN
-137 GILFGTLFEI
+137 GILFGTLYEV
-147 QSRLLSQNTISKLI
+147 QSRLLSQNIVSKLI
-161 LGDNDN
+161 LGTDYSSSN
-167 DEEYSLD
+167 DEDDDPNSISNFANDTLHLNVNENEYEKAAR
-174 GSYSGYQLSS
+174 QLSS
-184 IILKSFVTPN
+184 IVLRCFVTIN
-194 VLVDGLDPEDD
+194 LESEYGDPAEDD
-205 KNRVCSADALSSQYD
+205 DRMCKEDSEPKLENYDKSYAVYED
-220 DDSYADIYDQYEST
+220 DDSTASEILAEINQMCDIQTGYGGERYAYNY
-234 MIPSNVLSMVNV
+234 L
-246 SCSPEE
+246 
-252 SIGQK
+252 
-257 IGTVLG
+257 
-263 TIAGGAG
+263 
-270 GAVIGGP
+270 
-277 IGLLIGAFG
+277 FG
-286 ANTAADAIVD
+286 
-296 YQNGAYYAFS
+296 
-306 YSYIFSTLIGVLVVI
+306 FSTIVGILFVI
-321 LLVSFTVDAAIRVF
+321 IIVSFTVDAAIRVF
-335 KLAILK
+335 KLAILR
-341 LIAPVPILSYIDPKT
+341 LIAPIPIISYIDPKT
-356 ESTFQNWLKMIGTTF
+356 ESTFQNWVKILGKTF
-371 ADLFIRLGILNLIIF
+371 ADLFVRLAIINFVIF
-386 FIKELDSNG
+386 FIREFGTNSLGVTVAGNG
-395 FGLHLD
+395 LVGVFSK
-401 DATGIVPIFAKL
+401 IF
-413 FIILGLLM
+413 IYLGLLM
-421 FAKAAPKFIAD
+421 FAKEAPKFIAD

-445 GGLGRLQ
+445 GGLGRLH

-506 LGGAGGLITGAN
+506 IGGAGGLITGAN

-523 DSDFNKNVVRAQ
+523 ESDFNKNVVRAQ

-541 RASHSTMIGRFIDRQ
+541 RASHSTMIGRFNDRQ

>member
-1 MSDLDR
+1 
-7 QGWFSDAIRGL
+7 
-18 FAKLDSFVYSLIS
+18 
-31 GLYQIFY
+31 
-38 YVATATIIEGETVR
+38 
-52 NFYSRVQLILGVIIM
+52 
-67 FKVAISLFN
+67 
-76 GIMNPDSLNDNK
+76 
-88 NGFSSII
+88 
-95 KRIVMV
+95 
-101 LIMLVL
+101 
-107 MVPLN
+107 
-112 IPNVGSED
+112 
-120 SYDNNS
+120 
-126 QESWNARMNNN
+126 
-137 GILFGTLFEI
+137 
-147 QSRLLSQNTISKLI
+147 
-161 LGDNDN
+161 
-167 DEEYSLD
+167 
-174 GSYSGYQLSS
+174 
-184 IILKSFVTPN
+184 
-194 VLVDGLDPEDD
+194 
-205 KNRVCSADALSSQYD
+205 
-220 DDSYADIYDQYEST
+220 
-234 MIPSNVLSMVNV
+234 
-246 SCSPEE
+246 
-252 SIGQK
+252 
-257 IGTVLG
+257 
-263 TIAGGAG
+263 
-270 GAVIGGP
+270 
-277 IGLLIGAFG
+277 
-286 ANTAADAIVD
+286 
-296 YQNGAYYAFS
+296 
-306 YSYIFSTLIGVLVVI
+306 
-321 LLVSFTVDAAIRVF
+321 
-335 KLAILK
+335 
-341 LIAPVPILSYIDPKT
+341 
-356 ESTFQNWLKMIGTTF
+356 
-371 ADLFIRLGILNLIIF
+371 
-386 FIKELDSNG
+386 
-395 FGLHLD
+395 
-401 DATGIVPIFAKL
+401 
-413 FIILGLLM
+413 M
-421 FAKAAPKFIAD
+421 FAKEAPKFIAD

-445 GGLGRLQ
+445 GGLGRLH

-506 LGGAGGLITGAN
+506 IGGAGGLITGAN

-523 DSDFNKNVVRAQ
+523 ESDFNKNVVRAQ

-541 RASHSTMIGRFIDRQ
+541 RASHSTMIGRFNDRQ

-586 KKRAQEEA
+586 KNRAQEEA

>member
-1 MSDLDR
+1 MVDNTERGIILDGFRSIMAGLDR
-7 QGWFSDAIRGL
+7 V
-18 FAKLDSFVYSLIS
+18 VYNLLSVI
-31 GLYQIFY
+31 YEIFFN
-38 YVATATIIEGETVR
+38 VATANIISGQTVKT
-52 NFYSRVQLILGVIIM
+52 FYSRVQLILGVVIM

-76 GIMNPDSLNDNK
+76 GIMNPDSLNDGK

-95 KRIVMV
+95 KRVVMV
-101 LIMLVL
+101 LIMFVL

-112 IPNVGSED
+112 IPNAGNSD
-120 SYDNNS
+120 DYTSNS
-126 QESWNARMNNN
+126 QSSWNARMNEN
-137 GILFGTLFEI
+137 GILFGTLYEV
-147 QSRLLSQNTISKLI
+147 QSRLLSQNIVSKLI
-161 LGDNDN
+161 LGTDYSASN
-167 DEEYSLD
+167 DEDDDPNSISNFANDTLHLNVNENEYEKAAR
-174 GSYSGYQLSS
+174 QLSS
-184 IILKSFVTPN
+184 IVLRCFVTIN
-194 VLVDGLDPEDD
+194 LESEYGDPAEDD
-205 KNRVCSADALSSQYD
+205 DRMCKEDSEPKLENYDKSYAVYED
-220 DDSYADIYDQYEST
+220 DDSTASEILAEINQMCDIQTGWGGERYAYNY
-234 MIPSNVLSMVNV
+234 L
-246 SCSPEE
+246 
-252 SIGQK
+252 
-257 IGTVLG
+257 
-263 TIAGGAG
+263 
-270 GAVIGGP
+270 
-277 IGLLIGAFG
+277 FG
-286 ANTAADAIVD
+286 
-296 YQNGAYYAFS
+296 
-306 YSYIFSTLIGVLVVI
+306 FSTIVGILFVI
-321 LLVSFTVDAAIRVF
+321 IIVSFTVDAAIRVF
-335 KLAILK
+335 KLAILR
-341 LIAPVPILSYIDPKT
+341 LIAPIPIISYIDPKT
-356 ESTFQNWLKMIGTTF
+356 ESTFQNWVKILGKTF
-371 ADLFIRLGILNLIIF
+371 ADLFVRLAIINFVIF
-386 FIKELDSNG
+386 FIREFGTNSLGVTVAGNG
-395 FGLHLD
+395 LAGVFSK
-401 DATGIVPIFAKL
+401 IF
-413 FIILGLLM
+413 IYLGLLM
-421 FAKAAPKFIAD
+421 FAKEAPKFIAD

-445 GGLGRLQ
+445 GGLGRLH

-506 LGGAGGLITGAN
+506 IGGAGGLITGAN

-523 DSDFNKNVVRAQ
+523 ESDFNKNVVRAQ

-541 RASHSTMIGRFIDRQ
+541 RASHSTMIGRFNDRQ

>member
-1 MSDLDR
+1 MVDNTERGIILDGFRSIMAGLDR
-7 QGWFSDAIRGL
+7 V
-18 FAKLDSFVYSLIS
+18 VYNLLSVI
-31 GLYQIFY
+31 YEIFFN
-38 YVATATIIEGETVR
+38 VATANIISGQTVKT
-52 NFYSRVQLILGVIIM
+52 FYSRVQLILGVVIM

-76 GIMNPDSLNDNK
+76 GIMNPDSLNDGK

-95 KRIVMV
+95 KRVVMV
-101 LIMLVL
+101 LIMFVL

-112 IPNVGSED
+112 IPNAGNSD
-120 SYDNNS
+120 DYTSNS
-126 QESWNARMNNN
+126 QSSWNARMNEN
-137 GILFGTLFEI
+137 GILFGTLYEV
-147 QSRLLSQNTISKLI
+147 QSRLLSQNIVSKLI
-161 LGDNDN
+161 LGTDYSASN
-167 DEEYSLD
+167 DEDDDPNSISNFANDTLHLNVNENEYEKAAR
-174 GSYSGYQLSS
+174 QLSS
-184 IILKSFVTPN
+184 IVLRCFVTIN
-194 VLVDGLDPEDD
+194 LESEYGDPAEDD
-205 KNRVCSADALSSQYD
+205 DRMCKEDSEPKLENYDKSYAVYED
-220 DDSYADIYDQYEST
+220 DDSTASEILAEINQMCDIQTVFGGERYAYNY
-234 MIPSNVLSMVNV
+234 L
-246 SCSPEE
+246 
-252 SIGQK
+252 
-257 IGTVLG
+257 
-263 TIAGGAG
+263 
-270 GAVIGGP
+270 
-277 IGLLIGAFG
+277 FG
-286 ANTAADAIVD
+286 
-296 YQNGAYYAFS
+296 
-306 YSYIFSTLIGVLVVI
+306 FSTIVGILFVI
-321 LLVSFTVDAAIRVF
+321 IIVSFTVDAAIRVF
-335 KLAILK
+335 KLAILR
-341 LIAPVPILSYIDPKT
+341 LIAPIPIISYIDPKT
-356 ESTFQNWLKMIGTTF
+356 ESTFQNWVKILGKTF
-371 ADLFIRLGILNLIIF
+371 ADLFVRLAIINFVIF
-386 FIKELDSNG
+386 FIREFGTNSLGVTVAGNG
-395 FGLHLD
+395 LVGVFSK
-401 DATGIVPIFAKL
+401 IF
-413 FIILGLLM
+413 IYLGLLM
-421 FAKAAPKFIAD
+421 FAKEAPKFIAD

-445 GGLGRLQ
+445 GGLGRLH

-506 LGGAGGLITGAN
+506 IGGAGGLITGAN

-523 DSDFNKNVVRAQ
+523 ESDFNKNVVRAQ

-541 RASHSTMIGRFIDRQ
+541 RASHSTMIGRFNDRQ

>member
-1 MSDLDR
+1 MVDNTERGIILDGFRSIMAGLDR
-7 QGWFSDAIRGL
+7 V
-18 FAKLDSFVYSLIS
+18 VYNLLSVI
-31 GLYQIFY
+31 YEIFFN
-38 YVATATIIEGETVR
+38 VATANIISGQTVKT
-52 NFYSRVQLILGVIIM
+52 FYSRVQLILGVVIM

-76 GIMNPDSLNDNK
+76 GIMNPDSLNDGK

-101 LIMLVL
+101 LIMFVL

-112 IPNVGSED
+112 IPNAGNSD
-120 SYDNNS
+120 DYTSNS
-126 QESWNARMNNN
+126 QSSWNARMNEN
-137 GILFGTLFEI
+137 GILFGTLYEV
-147 QSRLLSQNTISKLI
+147 QSRLLSQNIVSKLI
-161 LGDNDN
+161 LGTDYSASN
-167 DEEYSLD
+167 DEDDDPNSVSNFANDTEYEKAAR
-174 GSYSGYQLSS
+174 QLSS
-184 IILKSFVTPN
+184 IVLRCFVTINLESEYGNPT
-194 VLVDGLDPEDD
+194 EDD
-205 KNRVCSADALSSQYD
+205 DRMCKESDLENYDKSYDVYED
-220 DDSYADIYDQYEST
+220 DDSTASEILAE
-234 MIPSNVLSMVNV
+234 IN
-246 SCSPEE
+246 
-252 SIGQK
+252 QK
-257 IGTVLG
+257 CDIGTG
-263 TIAGGAG
+263 YGGERYAYNY
-270 GAVIGGP
+270 
-277 IGLLIGAFG
+277 LFG
-286 ANTAADAIVD
+286 
-296 YQNGAYYAFS
+296 
-306 YSYIFSTLIGVLVVI
+306 FSTIVGILFVI
-321 LLVSFTVDAAIRVF
+321 IIVSFTVDAAIRVF
-335 KLAILK
+335 KLAILR
-341 LIAPVPILSYIDPKT
+341 LIAPIPIISYIDPKT
-356 ESTFQNWLKMIGTTF
+356 ESTFQNWVKILGKTF
-371 ADLFIRLGILNLIIF
+371 ADLFVRLAIINFVIF
-386 FIKELDSNG
+386 FVREFGTTGLGVTVVGNG
-395 FGLHLD
+395 LV
-401 DATGIVPIFAKL
+401 GIFSKIF
-413 FIILGLLM
+413 IYLGLLM
-421 FAKAAPKFIAD
+421 FAKEAPKFIAD

-445 GGLGRLQ
+445 GGLGRLH

-506 LGGAGGLITGAN
+506 IGGAGGLITGAN

-523 DSDFNKNVVRAQ
+523 ESDFNKNVVRAQ

-541 RASHSTMIGRFIDRQ
+541 RASHSTMIGRFNDRQ
-556 AQLWTGQ
+556 SQLWTGQ

-605 IQGPNGTTRSVVAN
+605 IQGPNGMTRSVVAN

-718 VADYQYDMTHVKHMA
+718 VADYQYDMKHVKHMA

>member
-1 MSDLDR
+1 MVDNTERGIILDGFRSIMAGLDR
-7 QGWFSDAIRGL
+7 V
-18 FAKLDSFVYSLIS
+18 VYNLLSVI
-31 GLYQIFY
+31 YEIFFN
-38 YVATATIIEGETVR
+38 VATANIISGQTVKT
-52 NFYSRVQLILGVIIM
+52 FYSRVQLILGVVIM

-76 GIMNPDSLNDNK
+76 GIMNPDSLNDGK

-95 KRIVMV
+95 KRVVMV
-101 LIMLVL
+101 LIMFVL

-112 IPNVGSED
+112 IPNAGNSD
-120 SYDNNS
+120 DYTSNS
-126 QESWNARMNNN
+126 QSSWNARMNEN
-137 GILFGTLFEI
+137 GILFGTLYEV
-147 QSRLLSQNTISKLI
+147 QSRLLSQNIVSKLI
-161 LGDNDN
+161 LGTDYSASN
-167 DEEYSLD
+167 DEDDDPNSVSNFANDTLHLNVNETEYEKAAR
-174 GSYSGYQLSS
+174 QLSS
-184 IILKSFVTPN
+184 IVLRCFVTIN
-194 VLVDGLDPEDD
+194 LESEYGDPAEDD
-205 KNRVCSADALSSQYD
+205 DRMCKESDLENYDKSYDVYED
-220 DDSYADIYDQYEST
+220 DDSTASEILAEINQKCDIQTGLGGERYAYNY
-234 MIPSNVLSMVNV
+234 L
-246 SCSPEE
+246 
-252 SIGQK
+252 
-257 IGTVLG
+257 
-263 TIAGGAG
+263 
-270 GAVIGGP
+270 
-277 IGLLIGAFG
+277 FG
-286 ANTAADAIVD
+286 
-296 YQNGAYYAFS
+296 
-306 YSYIFSTLIGVLVVI
+306 FSTIVGILFVI
-321 LLVSFTVDAAIRVF
+321 IIVSFTVDAAIRVF
-335 KLAILK
+335 KLAILR
-341 LIAPVPILSYIDPKT
+341 LIAPIPIISYIDPKT
-356 ESTFQNWLKMIGTTF
+356 ESTFQNWVKILGKTF
-371 ADLFIRLGILNLIIF
+371 ADLFVRLAIINFVIF
-386 FIKELDSNG
+386 FIREFGTNG
-395 FGLHLD
+395 LGVTVVGNGLV
-401 DATGIVPIFAKL
+401 GVFSKIF
-413 FIILGLLM
+413 IYLGLLM
-421 FAKAAPKFIAD
+421 FAKEAPKFIAD

-445 GGLGRLQ
+445 GGLGRLH

-506 LGGAGGLITGAN
+506 IGGAGGLITGAN

-523 DSDFNKNVVRAQ
+523 ESDFNKNVVRAQ

-541 RASHSTMIGRFIDRQ
+541 RASHSTMIGRFNDRQ

>member
-1 MSDLDR
+1 MVDNTERGIILDGFRSIIAGLDR
-7 QGWFSDAIRGL
+7 A
-18 FAKLDSFVYSLIS
+18 VYNLLSVI
-31 GLYQIFY
+31 YEIFFN
-38 YVATATIIEGETVR
+38 VATANIISGQTVKT
-52 NFYSRVQLILGVIIM
+52 FYSRVQLILGVVIM

-76 GIMNPDSLNDNK
+76 GIMNPDSLNDGK

-95 KRIVMV
+95 KRVVMV
-101 LIMLVL
+101 LIMFVL

-112 IPNVGSED
+112 IPNAGNSD
-120 SYDNNS
+120 DYTSNS
-126 QESWNARMNNN
+126 QSSWNARMNEN
-137 GILFGTLFEI
+137 GILFGTLYEV
-147 QSRLLSQNTISKLI
+147 QSRLLSQNIVSKLI
-161 LGDNDN
+161 LGTDYSASN
-167 DEEYSLD
+167 DEDDDPNSVSNFANDTLHLNVNETEYEKAAR
-174 GSYSGYQLSS
+174 QLSS
-184 IILKSFVTPN
+184 IVLRCFVTIN
-194 VLVDGLDPEDD
+194 LESEYGDPAEDD
-205 KNRVCSADALSSQYD
+205 DRMCKESDLENYDKSYDVYEYD
-220 DDSYADIYDQYEST
+220 DSTASEILAEINQKCDIQTGLGGERYAYNY
-234 MIPSNVLSMVNV
+234 L
-246 SCSPEE
+246 
-252 SIGQK
+252 
-257 IGTVLG
+257 
-263 TIAGGAG
+263 
-270 GAVIGGP
+270 
-277 IGLLIGAFG
+277 FG
-286 ANTAADAIVD
+286 
-296 YQNGAYYAFS
+296 
-306 YSYIFSTLIGVLVVI
+306 FSTIVGILFVI
-321 LLVSFTVDAAIRVF
+321 IIVSFTVDAAIRVF
-335 KLAILK
+335 KLAILR
-341 LIAPVPILSYIDPKT
+341 LIAPIPIISYIDPKT
-356 ESTFQNWLKMIGTTF
+356 ESTFQNWVKILGKTF
-371 ADLFIRLGILNLIIF
+371 ADLFVRLAIINFVIF
-386 FIKELDSNG
+386 FIREFGTNG
-395 FGLHLD
+395 LGVTVVGNGLV
-401 DATGIVPIFAKL
+401 GVFSKIF
-413 FIILGLLM
+413 IYLGLLM
-421 FAKAAPKFIAD
+421 FAKEAPKFIAD

-445 GGLGRLQ
+445 GGLGRLH

-506 LGGAGGLITGAN
+506 IGGAGGLITGAN

-523 DSDFNKNVVRAQ
+523 ESDFNKNVVRAQ

-541 RASHSTMIGRFIDRQ
+541 RASHSTMIGRFNDRQ

>member
-1 MSDLDR
+1 MVDNTERGIILDGFRSIMAGLDR
-7 QGWFSDAIRGL
+7 V
-18 FAKLDSFVYSLIS
+18 VYNLLSVI
-31 GLYQIFY
+31 YEIFFN
-38 YVATATIIEGETVR
+38 VATANIISGQTVKT
-52 NFYSRVQLILGVIIM
+52 FYSRVQLILGVVIM

-76 GIMNPDSLNDNK
+76 GIMNPDSLNDGK

-95 KRIVMV
+95 KRVVMV
-101 LIMLVL
+101 LIMFVL

-112 IPNVGSED
+112 IPNAGNSD
-120 SYDNNS
+120 DYTSNS
-126 QESWNARMNNN
+126 QSSWNARMNEN
-137 GILFGTLFEI
+137 GILFGTLYEV
-147 QSRLLSQNTISKLI
+147 QSRLLSQNIVSKLI
-161 LGDNDN
+161 LGTDYSASNNEDDDPNSISNFANDTLHLN
-167 DEEYSLD
+167 VNENEYEKAAR
-174 GSYSGYQLSS
+174 QLSS
-184 IILKSFVTPN
+184 IVLRCFVTIN
-194 VLVDGLDPEDD
+194 LESEYGDPAEDD
-205 KNRVCSADALSSQYD
+205 DRMCKEDSEPKLENYDKSYAVYED
-220 DDSYADIYDQYEST
+220 DDSTASEILAEINQMCDIQTGLGGERYAYNY
-234 MIPSNVLSMVNV
+234 L
-246 SCSPEE
+246 
-252 SIGQK
+252 
-257 IGTVLG
+257 
-263 TIAGGAG
+263 
-270 GAVIGGP
+270 
-277 IGLLIGAFG
+277 FG
-286 ANTAADAIVD
+286 
-296 YQNGAYYAFS
+296 
-306 YSYIFSTLIGVLVVI
+306 FSTIVGILFVI
-321 LLVSFTVDAAIRVF
+321 IIVSFTVDAAIRVF
-335 KLAILK
+335 KLAILR
-341 LIAPVPILSYIDPKT
+341 LIAPIPIISYIDPKT
-356 ESTFQNWLKMIGTTF
+356 ESTFQNWVKILGKTF
-371 ADLFIRLGILNLIIF
+371 ADLFVRLAIINFVIF
-386 FIKELDSNG
+386 FIREFGTNSLGVTVAGNG
-395 FGLHLD
+395 LVGVFSK
-401 DATGIVPIFAKL
+401 IF
-413 FIILGLLM
+413 IYLGLLM
-421 FAKAAPKFIAD
+421 FAKEAPKFIAD

-445 GGLGRLQ
+445 GGLGRLH

-506 LGGAGGLITGAN
+506 IGGAGGLITGAN

-523 DSDFNKNVVRAQ
+523 ESDFNKNVVRAQ

-541 RASHSTMIGRFIDRQ
+541 RASHSTMIGRFNDRQ

>member
-1 MSDLDR
+1 MVDNTERGIILDGFRSIMAGLDR
-7 QGWFSDAIRGL
+7 V
-18 FAKLDSFVYSLIS
+18 VYNLLSVI
-31 GLYQIFY
+31 YEIFFN
-38 YVATATIIEGETVR
+38 VATANIISGQTVKT
-52 NFYSRVQLILGVIIM
+52 FYSRVQLILGVVIM

-76 GIMNPDSLNDNK
+76 GIMNPDSLNDGK

-95 KRIVMV
+95 KKIVMV
-101 LIMLVL
+101 LIMFVL

-112 IPNVGSED
+112 IPNAGNSD
-120 SYDNNS
+120 DYTSNS
-126 QESWNARMNNN
+126 QSSWNARMNEN
-137 GILFGTLFEI
+137 GILFGTLYEV
-147 QSRLLSQNTISKLI
+147 QSRLLSQNIVSKLI
-161 LGDNDN
+161 LGTDYSASN
-167 DEEYSLD
+167 DEDDDPNSVSNFANDTEYEKAAR
-174 GSYSGYQLSS
+174 QLSS
-184 IILKSFVTPN
+184 IVLRCFVTINLESEYGNPT
-194 VLVDGLDPEDD
+194 EDD
-205 KNRVCSADALSSQYD
+205 DRMCKESDLENYDKSYDVYED
-220 DDSYADIYDQYEST
+220 DDSTASEILAE
-234 MIPSNVLSMVNV
+234 IN
-246 SCSPEE
+246 
-252 SIGQK
+252 QK
-257 IGTVLG
+257 CDIGTG
-263 TIAGGAG
+263 YGGERYAYNY
-270 GAVIGGP
+270 
-277 IGLLIGAFG
+277 LFG
-286 ANTAADAIVD
+286 
-296 YQNGAYYAFS
+296 
-306 YSYIFSTLIGVLVVI
+306 FSTIVGILFVI
-321 LLVSFTVDAAIRVF
+321 IIVSFTVDAAIRVF
-335 KLAILK
+335 KLAILR
-341 LIAPVPILSYIDPKT
+341 LIAPIPIISYIDPKT
-356 ESTFQNWLKMIGTTF
+356 ESTFQNWVKILGKTF
-371 ADLFIRLGILNLIIF
+371 ADLFVRLAIINFVIF
-386 FIKELDSNG
+386 FIREFGTNG
-395 FGLHLD
+395 LGVTVVGNGLV
-401 DATGIVPIFAKL
+401 GIFSKIF
-413 FIILGLLM
+413 IYLGLLM
-421 FAKAAPKFIAD
+421 FAKEAPKFIAD

-445 GGLGRLQ
+445 GGLGRLH

-506 LGGAGGLITGAN
+506 IGGAGGLITGAN

-523 DSDFNKNVVRAQ
+523 ESDFNKNVVRAQ

-541 RASHSTMIGRFIDRQ
+541 RASHSTMIGRFNDRQ
-556 AQLWTGQ
+556 SQLWTGQ

-605 IQGPNGTTRSVVAN
+605 IQGPNGMTRSVVAN

-718 VADYQYDMTHVKHMA
+718 VADYQYDMKHVKHMA

>member
-1 MSDLDR
+1 
-7 QGWFSDAIRGL
+7 
-18 FAKLDSFVYSLIS
+18 
-31 GLYQIFY
+31 
-38 YVATATIIEGETVR
+38 
-52 NFYSRVQLILGVIIM
+52 
-67 FKVAISLFN
+67 
-76 GIMNPDSLNDNK
+76 
-88 NGFSSII
+88 
-95 KRIVMV
+95 
-101 LIMLVL
+101 
-107 MVPLN
+107 
-112 IPNVGSED
+112 
-120 SYDNNS
+120 
-126 QESWNARMNNN
+126 
-137 GILFGTLFEI
+137 
-147 QSRLLSQNTISKLI
+147 
-161 LGDNDN
+161 
-167 DEEYSLD
+167 
-174 GSYSGYQLSS
+174 
-184 IILKSFVTPN
+184 
-194 VLVDGLDPEDD
+194 
-205 KNRVCSADALSSQYD
+205 
-220 DDSYADIYDQYEST
+220 
-234 MIPSNVLSMVNV
+234 
-246 SCSPEE
+246 
-252 SIGQK
+252 
-257 IGTVLG
+257 
-263 TIAGGAG
+263 
-270 GAVIGGP
+270 
-277 IGLLIGAFG
+277 
-286 ANTAADAIVD
+286 
-296 YQNGAYYAFS
+296 
-306 YSYIFSTLIGVLVVI
+306 
-321 LLVSFTVDAAIRVF
+321 
-335 KLAILK
+335 
-341 LIAPVPILSYIDPKT
+341 
-356 ESTFQNWLKMIGTTF
+356 
-371 ADLFIRLGILNLIIF
+371 
-386 FIKELDSNG
+386 
-395 FGLHLD
+395 
-401 DATGIVPIFAKL
+401 
-413 FIILGLLM
+413 M
-421 FAKAAPKFIAD
+421 FAKEAPKFIAD

-445 GGLGRLQ
+445 GGLGRLH

-506 LGGAGGLITGAN
+506 IGGAGGLITGAN

-523 DSDFNKNVVRAQ
+523 ESDFNKNVVRAQ

-541 RASHSTMIGRFIDRQ
+541 RASHSTMIGRFNDRQ
-556 AQLWTGQ
+556 SQLWTGQ

-605 IQGPNGTTRSVVAN
+605 IQGPNGMTRSVVAN

-718 VADYQYDMTHVKHMA
+718 VADYQYDMKHVKHMA

>member
-1 MSDLDR
+1 MVDNTERGIILDGFR
-7 QGWFSDAIRGL
+7 SIIAGIDRV
-18 FAKLDSFVYSLIS
+18 VYNLLSVI
-31 GLYQIFY
+31 YEIFFN
-38 YVATATIIEGETVR
+38 VATANIISGQTVKT
-52 NFYSRVQLILGVIIM
+52 FYSRVQLILGVVIM
-67 FKVAISLFN
+67 FKVAISLLN
-76 GIMNPDSLNDNK
+76 GIMNPDSLNDGK

-101 LIMLVL
+101 LIMFVL

-112 IPNVGSED
+112 IPNAGNSD
-120 SYDNNS
+120 DYTSNS
-126 QESWNARMNNN
+126 QSSWNARMNEN
-137 GILFGTLFEI
+137 GILFGTLYEV
-147 QSRLLSQNTISKLI
+147 QSRLLSQNIVSKLI
-161 LGDNDN
+161 LGTDYSASN
-167 DEEYSLD
+167 DEDDDPNSVSNFANDTLHLNVNETEYEKAAR
-174 GSYSGYQLSS
+174 QLSS
-184 IILKSFVTPN
+184 IVLRCFVTIN
-194 VLVDGLDPEDD
+194 LESEYGDPTEDD
-205 KNRVCSADALSSQYD
+205 DRMCKEDDLENYDKSYDVYED
-220 DDSYADIYDQYEST
+220 DDSTASEILAEINQKCDIETGYGGERYAYNY
-234 MIPSNVLSMVNV
+234 L
-246 SCSPEE
+246 
-252 SIGQK
+252 
-257 IGTVLG
+257 
-263 TIAGGAG
+263 
-270 GAVIGGP
+270 
-277 IGLLIGAFG
+277 FG
-286 ANTAADAIVD
+286 
-296 YQNGAYYAFS
+296 
-306 YSYIFSTLIGVLVVI
+306 FSTIVGVLFVI
-321 LLVSFTVDAAIRVF
+321 IIVSFTVDAAIRVF
-335 KLAILK
+335 KLAILR
-341 LIAPVPILSYIDPKT
+341 LIAPIPIISYIDPKT
-356 ESTFQNWLKMIGTTF
+356 ESTFQNWVKILGKTF
-371 ADLFIRLGILNLIIF
+371 ADLFVRLAIINFVIF
-386 FIKELDSNG
+386 FIREFGTNSLGVTVAGNG
-395 FGLHLD
+395 LVGVFSK
-401 DATGIVPIFAKL
+401 IF
-413 FIILGLLM
+413 IYLGLLM
-421 FAKAAPKFIAD
+421 FAKEAPKFIAD

-445 GGLGRLQ
+445 GGLGRLH

-506 LGGAGGLITGAN
+506 IGGAGGLITGAN

-523 DSDFNKNVVRAQ
+523 ESDFNKNVVRAQ

-541 RASHSTMIGRFIDRQ
+541 RASHSTMIGRFNDRQ

>member
-1 MSDLDR
+1 MCKEDSEPKLENYDKSYAVYEDDDSTASEILAEINQMCDIQTGYGGER
-7 QGWFSDAIRGL
+7 YAYNYL
-18 FAKLDSFVYSLIS
+18 F
-31 GLYQIFY
+31 
-38 YVATATIIEGETVR
+38 
-52 NFYSRVQLILGVIIM
+52 
-67 FKVAISLFN
+67 
-76 GIMNPDSLNDNK
+76 
-88 NGFSSII
+88 GFST
-95 KRIVMV
+95 IV
-101 LIMLVL
+101 
-107 MVPLN
+107 
-112 IPNVGSED
+112 
-120 SYDNNS
+120 
-126 QESWNARMNNN
+126 
-137 GILFGTLFEI
+137 GILFV
-147 QSRLLSQNTISKLI
+147 
-161 LGDNDN
+161 
-167 DEEYSLD
+167 
-174 GSYSGYQLSS
+174 
-184 IILKSFVTPN
+184 II
-194 VLVDGLDPEDD
+194 
-205 KNRVCSADALSSQYD
+205 
-220 DDSYADIYDQYEST
+220 I
-234 MIPSNVLSMVNV
+234 
-246 SCSPEE
+246 
-252 SIGQK
+252 
-257 IGTVLG
+257 
-263 TIAGGAG
+263 
-270 GAVIGGP
+270 
-277 IGLLIGAFG
+277 
-286 ANTAADAIVD
+286 
-296 YQNGAYYAFS
+296 
-306 YSYIFSTLIGVLVVI
+306 
-321 LLVSFTVDAAIRVF
+321 VSFTVDAAIRVF
-335 KLAILK
+335 KLAILR
-341 LIAPVPILSYIDPKT
+341 LIAPIPIISYIDPKT
-356 ESTFQNWLKMIGTTF
+356 ESTFQNWVKILGKTF
-371 ADLFIRLGILNLIIF
+371 ADLFVRLAIINFVIF
-386 FIKELDSNG
+386 FIREFGTNSLGVTVAGNG
-395 FGLHLD
+395 LVGVFSK
-401 DATGIVPIFAKL
+401 IF
-413 FIILGLLM
+413 IYLGLLM
-421 FAKAAPKFIAD
+421 FAKEAPKFIAD

-445 GGLGRLQ
+445 GGLGRLH

-506 LGGAGGLITGAN
+506 IGGAGGLITGAN

-523 DSDFNKNVVRAQ
+523 ESDFNKNVVRAQ

-541 RASHSTMIGRFIDRQ
+541 RASHSTMIGRFNDRQ